1 MITIDNFREVL
12 ISLGFK
18 QDGTQDVYSKEYHLN
33 GNLVGDT
40 RMSVNFAEKRLEFPA
55 DMRGGDRNTL
65 IDDSHKENMV
75 VFECVD
81 RLLDKG
87 YKSEDI
93 ELEKVW
99 QLGHEGK
106 SGRADICV
114 NEAGN
119 PQKMLFIIE
128 CKTAGKEYENAI
140 KETEQDGG
148 QIFSYWQQER
158 ATKWLA
164 IYASN
169 WDEEKQKVTHTCK
182 VLNCS
187 DDKNLLEVA
196 DKKRKKKEEIADKLY
211 RDAKTTQELFEVW
224 QETYNSEWHDDIIFK
239 ADSQAYN
246 IGVDVLRKRD
256 LKPFSMENS
265 RIVNKF
271 EEILR
276 HNNVSDKENAFNRL
290 VALFIC
296 KLVDEIKK
304 GDDAEMEF
312 QYKERVDTYEDLQ
325 DRLQR
330 LHKEGMDEFMRED
343 IFYVEKDYAQKLFS
357 AYKGAARTQ
366 AIKQLDETIRNL
378 KFYSNNDFA
387 FVDVHNE
394 ELFAKNGK
402 ILVEVVKLF
411 QEYRIV
417 YPEKNQFLGD
427 LFEQLLAKGF
437 KQNEGQFFTPTPITR
452 FVWDCLPLE
461 KYLAA
466 HGLPKVI
473 DYACGAGHFLTEGI
487 EAINDIQHKR
497 RDKSIPADNKWVRDC
512 IYGIEKDYRLAR
524 VSKIALFMNGA
535 GDANIIF
542 GDGLDNDPAK
552 GIENGKFDIL
562 VANPPYSVSAFKA
575 HLKLQHNDLELLP
588 CISNSSGE
596 IETLFVERIGQ
607 LLKSGGLAGVVLPSS
622 ILSNNSQSYRGAREH
637 ILSNFHLRAIT
648 LFGGKTFGATSTNT
662 VVLFMERFQEPPVQK
677 QLAIDTANSILS
689 GNDNSDWNDS
699 DILTEYLSLIDVT
712 AEQYKTFVSEDA
724 SIDDLRAIEYFKPYV
739 TEFEQTQQ
747 KFPKNYTLDQ
757 IEQERKDR
765 LYKKVRE
772 VEKDKLIY
780 FTLLRGQE
788 TVVITAPSDNTEQK
802 KFLGYDWSN
811 RKGSEG
817 IILNPNGGYLTNVQ
831 NRFAHGTLAT
841 FVRNAFSNMRTTMGE
856 ENSLQKY
863 VTSSRTIDM
872 LDFLKVD
879 FDKTI
884 NTTNTI
890 KKKDIAS
897 QYELVRL
904 GTLAKVAAGNSAPQD
919 NKLYDGGTHPFF
931 RVSDVAKYHLTKD
944 LIECADFLNEQGIIG
959 LRLFPKGTILFPKSG
974 ASTYKDHRAI
984 MGVEGYVVSHLAT
997 INVIN
1002 EETILTPYL
1011 YEILALVK
1019 AQEIKPNSGYP
1030 SLNASDLENVKIPL
1044 PPMDIQ
1050 KQIVAECANVDEEYN
1065 TSRMSVEEYRK
1076 KIAQV
1081 FENLQVIDGK
1091 PLIIKRLGDI
1101 CESFIGL
1108 TYKPEDVVDDGILV
1122 LRSSNIKDG
1131 QLDLTDQVRV
1141 KSNVPE
1147 RLYVKNGDV
1156 LVCVR
1161 NGSKRLLGKAAYIDN
1176 LKEQMTFGAFMAICR
1191 GDMGKWIYLW
1201 MQSKHYTNQ
1210 LEKITA
1216 TISINQLTQR
1226 TLLELNIPVP
1236 SLADQ
1241 QRIIAQVEQ
1250 YESEIRKAQAI
1261 MDGCAARKKAI
1272 LDKYLN

>member
-1 MITIDNFREVL
+1 MITINNFKEVL
-12 ISLGFK
+12 LSLGFK
-18 QDGTQDVYSKEYHLN
+18 QEGTNDVYTKEYHLN

-40 RMSVNFAEKRLEFPA
+40 HMSVNFTEKRLEFPA

-65 IDDSHKENMV
+65 IDDAHKENMV

-119 PQKMLFIIE
+119 RQKMLFIIE

-169 WDEEKQKVTHTCK
+169 WDEEKRKVTHTCK

-588 CISNSSGE
+588 SISNSSGE

-607 LLKSGGLAGVVLPSS
+607 LLKSGGLAGVFLPSS
-622 ILSNNSQSYRGAREH
+622 ILSSSDKCGYEEAREQ
-637 ILSNFHLRAIT
+637 ILSNFYLRAVVC
-648 LFGGKTFGATSTNT
+648 FGGRTFGATSTST
-662 VVLFMERFQEPPVQK
+662 IVLFMERFHEPPIQK
-677 QLAIDTANSILS
+677 QLAIDTANGILS

-699 DILTEYLSLIDVT
+699 DILNEYLSIIGVT
-712 AEQYKTFVSEDA
+712 AEQYKDFISETA
-724 SIDDLRAIEYFKPYV
+724 SIEDLRAIEYFKPYV
-739 TEFEQTQQ
+739 SEFENTQQ
-747 KFPKNYTLDQ
+747 RFPRNYTPEQ
-757 IEQERKDR
+757 IEQERRDR
-765 LYKKVRE
+765 LYKKIRE

-788 TVVITAPSDNTEQK
+788 TVVITAPTDNTEQK
-802 KFLGYDWSN
+802 TFLGYDWSN

-817 IILNPNGGYLTNVQ
+817 IVLNPNGGYLTNEK

-841 FVRNAFSNMRTTMGE
+841 FVRNAFSNMRTEMGE
-856 ENSLQKY
+856 ESPLVKY
-863 VTSSRTIDM
+863 AASYRTIDM
-872 LDFLKVD
+872 LDFSKTK
-879 FDKTI
+879 FDKVIRTSAVKRLEI
-884 NTTNTI
+884 I
-890 KKKDIAS
+890 SKYPIA
-897 QYELVRL
+897 QLGELVNILNGYAFKSTSFINSGIRVIRISNVQRGEIIDKQPVFYPNDTSDIEKYLLKEDDILMSLTGEVGRVGLLPKDLLPAALNQRVACLREKDNSIILHKYLFHFLNTDKFCEDCNIFANDGL
-904 GTLAKVAAGNSAPQD
+904 GRNNLSTEWL
-919 NKLYDGGTHPFF
+919 KLYP
-931 RVSDVAKYHLTKD
+931 L
-944 LIECADFLNEQGIIG
+944 
-959 LRLFPKGTILFPKSG
+959 
-974 ASTYKDHRAI
+974 
-984 MGVEGYVVSHLAT
+984 
-997 INVIN
+997 
-1002 EETILTPYL
+1002 
-1011 YEILALVK
+1011 
-1019 AQEIKPNSGYP
+1019 
-1030 SLNASDLENVKIPL
+1030 PL
-1044 PPMDIQ
+1044 PPIYIQ
-1050 KQIVAECANVDEEYN
+1050 QQIIDECQKVDEEYK
-1065 TSRMSVEEYRK
+1065 TSRMSIEDYRK

-1081 FENLQVIDGK
+1081 FENLQVIGGGKTLKLNNLDVFEISIGRRILNSEVSPEFTIPVYSANVFEPFGMIDRLLLTDFSKDSVLWGIDGDWMVNTI
-1091 PLIIKRLGDI
+1091 PANTPFFPTDHCG
-1101 CESFIGL
+1101 
-1108 TYKPEDVVDDGILV
+1108 V
-1122 LRSSNIKDG
+1122 LRIK
-1131 QLDLTDQVRV
+1131 T
-1141 KSNVPE
+1141 N
-1147 RLYVKNGDV
+1147 DV
-1156 LVCVR
+1156 LPKYMAYLLQKEGERVGFNRSYRASIDRIESLTVDVAPIEEQR
-1161 NGSKRLLGKAAYIDN
+1161 KAVSK
-1176 LKEQMTFGAFMAICR
+1176 
-1191 GDMGKWIYLW
+1191 
-1201 MQSKHYTNQ
+1201 
-1210 LEKITA
+1210 
-1216 TISINQLTQR
+1216 
-1226 TLLELNIPVP
+1226 
-1236 SLADQ
+1236 
-1241 QRIIAQVEQ
+1241 VEQ
-1250 YESEIRKAQAI
+1250 YEAEIRKAQAI
-1261 MDGCAARKKAI
+1261 MDGCTARKKAI

>member
-1 MITIDNFREVL
+1 MIITIDNFKEVL
-12 ISLGFK
+12 ISLGFTK
-18 QDGTQDVYSKEYHLN
+18 DGEQEVYSKEYHLN

-40 RMSVNFAEKRLEFPA
+40 RMSVNFAEKHLEFPA

-65 IDDSHKENMV
+65 LDDSHKENMV

-99 QLGHEGK
+99 PLGHEGK

-128 CKTAGKEYENAI
+128 CKTAGKEVENAI

-148 QIFSYWQQER
+148 QIFSYWQQEKS
-158 ATKWLA
+158 TKWLA

-169 WDEEKQKVTHTCK
+169 WDEEKRKVTHNCK

-239 ADSQAYN
+239 PNSSAYN

-402 ILVEVVKLF
+402 VLVEVVKLF

-562 VANPPYSVSAFKA
+562 VANPPYAVSAFKA
-575 HLKLQHNDLELLP
+575 HLKLQHNELELLSK
-588 CISNSSGE
+588 ILLTSDT

-607 LLKSGGLAGVVLPSS
+607 LLKSGGLAGVFLPIS
-622 ILSNNSQSYRGAREH
+622 ILTASDKSGYIEAREQ
-637 ILSNFHLRAIT
+637 ILSNFYLKAIT
-648 LFGGKTFGATSTNT
+648 LFDTKTFGATGTRT
-662 VVLFMERFQEPPVQK
+662 VVLFMERFHEPPVQK
-677 QLAIDTANSILS
+677 QLAIDTANGILS

-699 DILTEYLSLIDVT
+699 DILNEYLSHIGVT
-712 AEQYKTFVSEDA
+712 AEQYHSFVSETA
-724 SIDDLRAIEYFKPYV
+724 SIEDLRAIEYFKPYV
-739 TEFEQTQQ
+739 AEFENTQQ
-747 KFPKNYTLDQ
+747 KFPRNYTPEQ

-765 LYKKVRE
+765 LYKKIRD

-780 FTLLRGQE
+780 FTLVRGQE
-788 TVVITAPSDNTEQK
+788 TVVITAPSENAEQK

-811 RKGSEG
+811 AKGREG
-817 IILNPNGGYLTNVQ
+817 IVLNPNGGYLTNEQ
-831 NRFAHGTLAT
+831 SRFARGTLAT
-841 FVRNAFSNMRTTMGE
+841 FVRNAFGNMRTEMGE
-856 ENSLQKY
+856 ETPLQKY
-863 VTSSRTIDM
+863 AASYRTIDM
-872 LDFLKVD
+872 LDFSRAKFDKVIKTTIEHRTNVVSKYPLKKLEELLVPIIGEATKIAQNEILDEGTYPVITQEADKIISGYTNNDRPITDIPVIVFGDHSCTFKFVD
-879 FDKTI
+879 FPFVRGADGTQLIKT
-884 NTTNTI
+884 
-890 KKKDIAS
+890 
-897 QYELVRL
+897 
-904 GTLAKVAAGNSAPQD
+904 NSSA
-919 NKLYDGGTHPFF
+919 NL
-931 RVSDVAKYHLTKD
+931 KYIYNYLQA
-944 LIECADFLNEQGIIG
+944 IEI
-959 LRLFPKGTILFPKSG
+959 T
-974 ASTYKDHRAI
+974 
-984 MGVEGYVVSHLAT
+984 
-997 INVIN
+997 
-1002 EETILTPYL
+1002 
-1011 YEILALVK
+1011 
-1019 AQEIKPNSGYP
+1019 NSGKYERHYKY
-1030 SLNASDLENVKIPL
+1030 LKETKL
-1044 PPMDIQ
+1044 PVPPIGVQ
-1050 KQIVAECANVDEEYN
+1050 KQIVSECLAVDNEYN
-1065 TSRMSVEEYRK
+1065 AAQETIQTVKRNIQGVFDSLQTAGFGKSRLSQLCNYSTERTSVIEAATYITTDNMLQNCEGISEYTGTTNIPSAVAYK
-1076 KIAQV
+1076 K
-1081 FENLQVIDGK
+1081 
-1091 PLIIKRLGDI
+1091 
-1101 CESFIGL
+1101 
-1108 TYKPEDVVDDGILV
+1108 
-1122 LRSSNIKDG
+1122 
-1131 QLDLTDQVRV
+1131 
-1141 KSNVPE
+1141 
-1147 RLYVKNGDV
+1147 GDV
-1156 LVCVR
+1156 LVSNIRPYLQKIWYADRDGACSPDVLVFR
-1161 NGSKRLLGKAAYIDN
+1161 VNNDDILSKFLYYSMKRK
-1176 LKEQMTFGAFMAICR
+1176 
-1191 GDMGKWIYLW
+1191 
-1201 MQSKHYTNQ
+1201 
-1210 LEKITA
+1210 
-1216 TISINQLTQR
+1216 
-1226 TLLELNIPVP
+1226 NI
-1236 SLADQ
+1236 L
-1241 QRIIAQVEQ
+1241 
-1250 YESEIRKAQAI
+1250 
-1261 MDGCAARKKAI
+1261 
-1272 LDKYLN
+1272 

>member
-1 MITIDNFREVL
+1 MITIDNFKEVL

-18 QDGTQDVYSKEYHLN
+18 QEGTQDVYTKEYHLN

-40 RMSVNFAEKRLEFPA
+40 HMSVDFAEKRLEFPA

-65 IDDSHKENMV
+65 IDDAHKENMV

-99 QLGHEGK
+99 PLGHEGK

-114 NEAGN
+114 NESGN
-119 PQKMLFIIE
+119 PQKILFIIE
-128 CKTAGKEYENAI
+128 CKTAGKEFENAV

-148 QIFSYWQQER
+148 QIFSYWQQEKS
-158 ATKWLA
+158 TQWLA

-169 WDEEKQKVTHTCK
+169 WDDEAQKVTHTCK

-196 DKKRKKKEEIADKLY
+196 DKKRKKKEEITDKLY
-211 RDAKTTQELFEVW
+211 RDAKSTQELFEVW

-239 ADSQAYN
+239 ANSQAYN
-246 IGVDVLRKRD
+246 IGVDVIRKRD

-265 RIVNKF
+265 KIVNKF

-330 LHKEGMDEFMRED
+330 LHKEGMDEFMKED

-357 AYKGAARTQ
+357 AYKGAARAQ

-402 ILVEVVKLF
+402 VLVEVVKLF

-461 KYLAA
+461 NYLTA

-562 VANPPYSVSAFKA
+562 VANPPYAVSAFKA

-607 LLKSGGLAGVVLPSS
+607 LLKSGGLAGVFLPSS
-622 ILSNNSQSYRGAREH
+622 ILSSSDKSGYVEAREQ
-637 ILSNFHLRAIT
+637 ILSNFYIRAIVC
-648 LFGGKTFGATSTNT
+648 FGGKTFGATTTNT
-662 VVLFMERFQEPPVQK
+662 IALFVERFREPPVQK

-699 DILTEYLSLIDVT
+699 DILNEYLSLIGVT
-712 AEQYKTFVSEDA
+712 AEQYHSFVSETA
-724 SIDDLRAIEYFKPYV
+724 SIEDLRAIEYFKPYV
-739 TEFEQTQQ
+739 AEFENTQQ
-747 KFPKNYTLDQ
+747 KFPRNYTPEQ

-765 LYKKVRE
+765 LYKKIRD

-780 FTLLRGQE
+780 FTLVRGQE
-788 TVVITAPSDNTEQK
+788 TVVITAPSENAEQK

-811 RKGSEG
+811 AKGREG
-817 IILNPNGGYLTNVQ
+817 IVLNPNGGYLTKEQ
-831 NRFAHGTLAT
+831 NRFARGTLAT
-841 FVRNAFSNMRTTMGE
+841 FVRNAFGNMRTEMGE
-856 ENSLQKY
+856 ETPLQKY
-863 VTSSRTIDM
+863 AASYRTIDM
-872 LDFLKVD
+872 LDFSRAKFDKVIKTTIEHRTNVVSKYPLKKLEELLVPIIGEATKIAQNEILDEGTYPVITQEADKIISGYTNNDRPITDIPVIVFGDHSCTFKFVD
-879 FDKTI
+879 FPFVRGADGTQLIKTNSSANLKYI
-884 NTTNTI
+884 YNYLQTI
-890 KKKDIAS
+890 
-897 QYELVRL
+897 
-904 GTLAKVAAGNSAPQD
+904 
-919 NKLYDGGTHPFF
+919 
-931 RVSDVAKYHLTKD
+931 
-944 LIECADFLNEQGIIG
+944 
-959 LRLFPKGTILFPKSG
+959 
-974 ASTYKDHRAI
+974 
-984 MGVEGYVVSHLAT
+984 
-997 INVIN
+997 
-1002 EETILTPYL
+1002 
-1011 YEILALVK
+1011 EIT
-1019 AQEIKPNSGYP
+1019 NSGKYERHYKY
-1030 SLNASDLENVKIPL
+1030 LKDTKL
-1044 PPMDIQ
+1044 PVPPIDVQ
-1050 KQIVAECANVDEEYN
+1050 EQIVAECLAVDNEYN
-1065 TSRMSVEEYRK
+1065 AAQETILTAKNNIQGIFEQNTAIQGGVIKLGQICSINNYTINPQLTPEKEYTYIDIDAVEGGTGLFTTDK
-1076 KIAQV
+1076 KIIGKTAPSRARRLAKAKSTIISTV
-1081 FENLQVIDGK
+1081 RPNLRAFIYIENEINDAIYSTGFAIIESNDKNILIDK
-1091 PLIIKRLGDI
+1091 
-1101 CESFIGL
+1101 
-1108 TYKPEDVVDDGILV
+1108 Y
-1122 LRSSNIKDG
+1122 
-1131 QLDLTDQVRV
+1131 
-1141 KSNVPE
+1141 
-1147 RLYVKNGDV
+1147 LYYCFMHSDELMRQMIAAMPK
-1156 LVCVR
+1156 
-1161 NGSKRLLGKAAYIDN
+1161 GSYP
-1176 LKEQMTFGAFMAICR
+1176 
-1191 GDMGKWIYLW
+1191 
-1201 MQSKHYTNQ
+1201 
-1210 LEKITA
+1210 
-1216 TISINQLTQR
+1216 SINTQDIQNF
-1226 TLLELNIPVP
+1226 EIQVP
-1236 SLADQ
+1236 SLTAQ
-1241 QRIIAQVEQ
+1241 QQLIAQVEQ
-1250 YESEIRKAQAI
+1250 YESAIRQAQAI
-1261 MDGCAARKKAI
+1261 MDGCSARKKAI

>member
-1 MITIDNFREVL
+1 MITIDNFKEVL
-12 ISLGFK
+12 LSLGFT
-18 QDGTQDVYSKEYHLN
+18 QDGEQEVYSKEYHLN

-114 NEAGN
+114 NEADN
-119 PQKMLFIIE
+119 RQKMLFIIE

-169 WDEEKQKVTHTCK
+169 WDEEKRKVTHNCK

-239 ADSQAYN
+239 PNSSAYN

-265 RIVNKF
+265 KIVNKF

-312 QYKERVDTYEDLQ
+312 QYKERLDTYEDLQ

-330 LHKEGMDEFMRED
+330 LHKEGMDEFMKED

-357 AYKGAARTQ
+357 AYKGAARAQ

-402 ILVEVVKLF
+402 VLVEVVKLF

-461 KYLAA
+461 NYLSA

-588 CISNSSGE
+588 SISNSSGE

-607 LLKSGGLAGVVLPSS
+607 LLKSGGLAGVFLPSS
-622 ILSNNSQSYRGAREH
+622 ILSSSDKSGYVEAREQ
-637 ILSNFHLRAIT
+637 ILSNFYIRAIVC
-648 LFGGKTFGATSTNT
+648 FGGKTFGATTTNT
-662 VVLFMERFQEPPVQK
+662 IALFMERFHEPPVQK
-677 QLAIDTANSILS
+677 QLTIDTANSILS

-699 DILTEYLSLIDVT
+699 DILNEYLSLISVT
-712 AEQYKTFVSEDA
+712 AEQYHSFVSETA
-724 SIDDLRAIEYFKPYV
+724 SIEDLRAIEYFKPYV
-739 TEFEQTQQ
+739 AEFENTQQ
-747 KFPKNYTLDQ
+747 KFPRNYTPEQ

-765 LYKKVRE
+765 LYKRIRD

-788 TVVITAPSDNTEQK
+788 TVIITAPSDNTEQK

-811 RKGSEG
+811 AKGREG
-817 IILNPNGGYLTNVQ
+817 IVLNPNGGYLTNEQ
-831 NRFAHGTLAT
+831 NRFARGTLAT
-841 FVRNAFSNMRTTMGE
+841 FVRNAFGNMRTEMGE
-856 ENSLQKY
+856 ETPLQKY
-863 VTSSRTIDM
+863 AASYRTIDM
-872 LDFLKVD
+872 LDFSRAKFDKVIKTTIEHRTNVVSKYPLKKLEELLVPIIGEATKIAQNEILDEGTYPVITQEADKIISGYTNNDRPITDIPVIVFGDHSCTFKFVD
-879 FDKTI
+879 FPFVRGADGTQLIKTNSSANLKYI
-884 NTTNTI
+884 YNYLQTI
-890 KKKDIAS
+890 
-897 QYELVRL
+897 
-904 GTLAKVAAGNSAPQD
+904 
-919 NKLYDGGTHPFF
+919 
-931 RVSDVAKYHLTKD
+931 
-944 LIECADFLNEQGIIG
+944 
-959 LRLFPKGTILFPKSG
+959 
-974 ASTYKDHRAI
+974 
-984 MGVEGYVVSHLAT
+984 
-997 INVIN
+997 
-1002 EETILTPYL
+1002 
-1011 YEILALVK
+1011 EIT
-1019 AQEIKPNSGYP
+1019 NSGKYERHYKY
-1030 SLNASDLENVKIPL
+1030 LKDTKL
-1044 PPMDIQ
+1044 PVPPIDVQ
-1050 KQIVAECANVDEEYN
+1050 EQIVAECLAVDNEYN
-1065 TSRMSVEEYRK
+1065 AAQETIQAAKNNIQGIFEQNTAIQGGVIKLGQICSINNYTINPQLTPEKEYTYIDIDAVEGGTGLFTTDK
-1076 KIAQV
+1076 KIIGKTAPSRARRLAKAKSTIISTV
-1081 FENLQVIDGK
+1081 RPNLRAFIYIENEINDAIYSTGFAILESNDKNILIDKYLYYCFMHSDELMRQMIAAMPKGSY
-1091 PLIIKRLGDI
+1091 PSIN
-1101 CESFIGL
+1101 
-1108 TYKPEDVVDDGILV
+1108 TQ
-1122 LRSSNIKDG
+1122 NIKNFEI
-1131 QLDLTDQVRV
+1131 
-1141 KSNVPE
+1141 K
-1147 RLYVKNGDV
+1147 
-1156 LVCVR
+1156 
-1161 NGSKRLLGKAAYIDN
+1161 
-1176 LKEQMTFGAFMAICR
+1176 
-1191 GDMGKWIYLW
+1191 
-1201 MQSKHYTNQ
+1201 
-1210 LEKITA
+1210 
-1216 TISINQLTQR
+1216 
-1226 TLLELNIPVP
+1226 VP

-1241 QRIIAQVEQ
+1241 QQIISQVEQ
-1250 YESEIRKAQAI
+1250 YEAAIRQAQAI
-1261 MDGCAARKKAI
+1261 MDDCAARKKAI

>member
-1 MITIDNFREVL
+1 MITIGNFKEVL
-12 ISLGFK
+12 LSLGFT
-18 QDGTQDVYSKEYHLN
+18 QDGAQDVYSKEYHLN

-81 RLLDKG
+81 RLLEKG

-119 PQKMLFIIE
+119 PQKMLLIIE
-128 CKTAGKEYENAI
+128 CKTAGKEFEIAI

-148 QIFSYWQQER
+148 QVFSYWQQER
-158 ATKWLA
+158 ATQWLA

-169 WDEEKQKVTHTCK
+169 WDEENQKVTHACK
-182 VLNCS
+182 VINCS

-196 DKKRKKKEEIADKLY
+196 NKKRKKKEEIADRLY
-211 RDAKTTQELFEVW
+211 QDAKTTQELFEVW

-239 ADSQAYN
+239 ADLQAYN

-265 RIVNKF
+265 KIVNKF

-343 IFYVEKDYAQKLFS
+343 IFYVEKDYAKKLFS
-357 AYKGAARTQ
+357 AYKGAARAQ

-402 ILVEVVKLF
+402 VLVEVVKLF

-461 KYLAA
+461 KYLLA

-497 RDKSIPADNKWVRDC
+497 RDKSIPADNRWVRDC

-575 HLKLQHNDLELLP
+575 HLKLQHNDLELLQS
-588 CISNSSGE
+588 ISISSGE

-607 LLKSGGLAGVVLPSS
+607 LLKSGGLAGVFLPSS
-622 ILSNNSQSYRGAREH
+622 ILSSSDKSGYIGAREQ
-637 ILSNFHLRAIT
+637 ILSNFFTRAIVC
-648 LFGGKTFGATSTNT
+648 FGGKTFGATSTNT
-662 VVLFMERFQEPPVQK
+662 IVLFMERFHEPPIQK
-677 QLAIDTANSILS
+677 QLAIDTANGILS
-689 GNDNSDWNDS
+689 GNDNSEWNDN
-699 DILTEYLSLIDVT
+699 DILNEYLSLIGVT
-712 AEQYKTFVSEDA
+712 EEQYKAFILETA
-724 SIDDLRAIEYFKPYV
+724 SLEDLRAIEYFKPYV
-739 TEFEQTQQ
+739 SDFESTQQ
-747 KFPKNYTLDQ
+747 RFPRNYTQEQ

-765 LYKKVRE
+765 LYKKIRE
-772 VEKDKLIY
+772 VEKDKLLY

-788 TVVITAPSDNTEQK
+788 TVVITAPSDNAEQK
-802 KFLGYDWSN
+802 AFLGYDWSN

-817 IILNPNGGYLTNVQ
+817 IVLNPNGGYLTNNQ

-841 FVRNAFSNMRTTMGE
+841 FVRNAFQNMRTEMGE
-856 ENSLQKY
+856 ENPLQKY
-863 VTSSRTIDM
+863 AASYRTIDM
-872 LDFLKVD
+872 LDFSKAKFDKAIKTSPDRRIVIISKHPLVKLGTIAEVLKGKSITKAEAIEGNVKVVAGGTDFAYMHNVANRPANTITVSASGANAGFVNFWKEPIFASDCTTVRGGNELETLFLYNFLQSIQDQIYFLQKGSAQPHVYPDDIADIQIPQVSQEIMQQIVTECQKVD
-879 FDKTI
+879 D
-884 NTTNTI
+884 
-890 KKKDIAS
+890 
-897 QYELVRL
+897 
-904 GTLAKVAAGNSAPQD
+904 
-919 NKLYDGGTHPFF
+919 
-931 RVSDVAKYHLTKD
+931 
-944 LIECADFLNEQGIIG
+944 
-959 LRLFPKGTILFPKSG
+959 
-974 ASTYKDHRAI
+974 
-984 MGVEGYVVSHLAT
+984 
-997 INVIN
+997 
-1002 EETILTPYL
+1002 
-1011 YEILALVK
+1011 
-1019 AQEIKPNSGYP
+1019 
-1030 SLNASDLENVKIPL
+1030 
-1044 PPMDIQ
+1044 
-1050 KQIVAECANVDEEYN
+1050 EYN
-1065 TSRMSVEEYRK
+1065 TSRMSIEDYRK

-1081 FENLQVIDGK
+1081 FENLQVIGGGK
-1091 PLIIKRLGDI
+1091 SLKLSQLCLEIFAGGD
-1101 CESFIGL
+1101 
-1108 TYKPEDVVDDGILV
+1108 KP
-1122 LRSSNIKDG
+1122 
-1131 QLDLTDQVRV
+1131 TDF
-1141 KSNVPE
+1141 SE
-1147 RLYVKNGDV
+1147 
-1156 LVCVR
+1156 
-1161 NGSKRLLGKAAYIDN
+1161 I
-1176 LKEQMTFGAFMAICR
+1176 E
-1191 GDMGKWIYLW
+1191 
-1201 MQSKHYTNQ
+1201 
-1210 LEKITA
+1210 TA
-1216 TISINQLTQR
+1216 
-1226 TLLELNIPVP
+1226 ELNIPVYANGIENDGLVGYTNHYRVNQEAVTISARGTLGFTCVRHEPFMPIVRLIVAIPNQEIVKSTYLKYALDTIDFTNTGGSIPQLTVPNVANEEIFVP
-1236 SLADQ
+1236 SIVDQ
-1241 QRIIAQVEQ
+1241 QRIVAQVEQ
-1250 YESEIRKAQAI
+1250 YEAEIRKAQAV

>member
-1 MITIDNFREVL
+1 MITIDNFKEVL
-12 ISLGFK
+12 ISLGFTK
-18 QDGTQDVYSKEYHLN
+18 DGEQEVYSKEYHLN

-40 RMSVNFAEKRLEFPA
+40 RMSVNFTEKRLEFPA

-99 QLGHEGK
+99 PLGHEGK

-119 PQKMLFIIE
+119 PQKILFIIE
-128 CKTAGKEYENAI
+128 CKTAGIKFEQAI

-148 QIFSYWQQER
+148 QIFSYWQQEKS
-158 ATKWLA
+158 TKWLA

-169 WDEEKQKVTHTCK
+169 WDEEKRKVTHTCK

-211 RDAKTTQELFEVW
+211 RDAKTTPELFEVW

-239 ADSQAYN
+239 PNSSAYN

-461 KYLAA
+461 NYLSA

-497 RDKSIPADNKWVRDC
+497 RDKSIPADNRWVRDC

-575 HLKLQHNDLELLP
+575 HLKLQHNDLEILP

-607 LLKSGGLAGVVLPSS
+607 LLKSGGLAGVFLPST
-622 ILSNNSQSYRGAREH
+622 ILSASDKSGYEEAREQ
-637 ILSNFHLRAIT
+637 ILSNFYLRAIVC
-648 LFGGKTFGATSTNT
+648 FGGKTFGATTTSTI
-662 VVLFMERFQEPPVQK
+662 VLFMERFREPPVQK
-677 QLAIDTANSILS
+677 QLAVDTANSILS

-699 DILTEYLSLIDVT
+699 DILNEYLSLIGVT
-712 AEQYKTFVSEDA
+712 AEQYQSFVSETA
-724 SIDDLRAIEYFKPYV
+724 SIEDLRAIEYFKPYV
-739 TEFEQTQQ
+739 SEFENTQQ
-747 KFPKNYTLDQ
+747 KFPRNYTQEQ
-757 IEQERKDR
+757 IAQERKDR
-765 LYKKVRE
+765 LYKRIRD

-780 FTLLRGQE
+780 FTLVRGQE
-788 TVVITAPSDNTEQK
+788 TVVITAPADNAEQK

-811 RKGSEG
+811 AKGREG
-817 IILNPNGGYLTNVQ
+817 IVLNPNGGYLTNTQ

-841 FVRNAFSNMRTTMGE
+841 FVRNAFRNMRTEMGE
-856 ENSLQKY
+856 ETPLQNY
-863 VTSSRTIDM
+863 VTSYRTIDM
-872 LDFLKVD
+872 LDFSRTK
-879 FDKTI
+879 FDKVI
-884 NTTNTI
+884 KTTLKHKPNVVSKFPLTKLDELI
-890 KKKDIAS
+890 KIVRGVTYSKEDQRTEPTSNIILTADNITLDGHLDIVKQIYISENLQISEEKKLHANDVFICLS
-897 QYELVRL
+897 SGSKTHV
-904 GTLAKVAAGNSAPQD
+904 GKVAYITENLPYFAGGFMGILRTKTPNILPVYLFNLLNSDMMRNAIR
-919 NKLYDGGTHPFF
+919 YD
-931 RVSDVAKYHLTKD
+931 
-944 LIECADFLNEQGIIG
+944 
-959 LRLFPKGTILFPKSG
+959 
-974 ASTYKDHRAI
+974 ST
-984 MGVEGYVVSHLAT
+984 GSN
-997 INVIN
+997 INN
-1002 EETILTPYL
+1002 LS
-1011 YEILALVK
+1011 
-1019 AQEIKPNSGYP
+1019 NSLG
-1030 SLNASDLENVKIPL
+1030 NIKIPL
-1044 PPMDIQ
+1044 PPLEVQ
-1050 KQIVAECANVDEEYN
+1050 EQIVAECVAVDNEYN
-1065 TSRMSVEEYRK
+1065 AAQETIQTVKQNIQDVFDSLQTAGFGKSRLSQLCNYSTERTSVIEAATYITTDNMLQNCEGISEYTGTTNIPSAVAYK
-1076 KIAQV
+1076 K
-1081 FENLQVIDGK
+1081 
-1091 PLIIKRLGDI
+1091 
-1101 CESFIGL
+1101 
-1108 TYKPEDVVDDGILV
+1108 
-1122 LRSSNIKDG
+1122 
-1131 QLDLTDQVRV
+1131 
-1141 KSNVPE
+1141 
-1147 RLYVKNGDV
+1147 GDV
-1156 LVCVR
+1156 LVSNIRPYLQKIWYADRDGACSPDVLVFR
-1161 NGSKRLLGKAAYIDN
+1161 VNNDDILSKFLYYSMKRKTFFDYIMNQAGVNGIKMPRGN
-1176 LKEQMTFGAFMAICR
+1176 KE
-1191 GDMGKWIYLW
+1191 
-1201 MQSKHYTNQ
+1201 
-1210 LEKITA
+1210 A
-1216 TISINQLTQR
+1216 TMNF
-1226 TLLELNIPVP
+1226 EVVVP
-1236 SLADQ
+1236 SIADQ
-1241 QRIIAQVEQ
+1241 QQIIAQVEQ
-1250 YESEIRKAQAI
+1250 YEAEIRKAQTI

>member
-1 MITIDNFREVL
+1 MITINNFKEVL

-18 QDGTQDVYSKEYHLN
+18 QEGTQDVYSKEYHLN

-40 RMSVNFAEKRLEFPA
+40 RMSVNFTEKRLEFPA

-81 RLLDKG
+81 RLLEKG

-99 QLGHEGK
+99 PLGHEGK

-119 PQKMLFIIE
+119 PQKMLLIIE
-128 CKTAGKEYENAI
+128 CKTAGKEFENAI
-140 KETEQDGG
+140 KETEEKGG
-148 QIFSYWQQER
+148 QVFSYWQQEKS
-158 ATKWLA
+158 TQWLA

-169 WDEEKQKVTHTCK
+169 WDEENQKVTHACK
-182 VLNCS
+182 VINCS

-196 DKKRKKKEEIADKLY
+196 NKKRKKKEEIPDRLY
-211 RDAKTTQELFEVW
+211 QDAKTTQELFEVW

-265 RIVNKF
+265 KIVNKF

-357 AYKGAARTQ
+357 AYKGAARAQ

-402 ILVEVVKLF
+402 VLVEVVKLF

-461 KYLAA
+461 KYLSA

-588 CISNSSGE
+588 SISNSSGE

-607 LLKSGGLAGVVLPSS
+607 LLKSGGLAGVFLPSS
-622 ILSNNSQSYRGAREH
+622 ILSSSDKSGYVEAREQ
-637 ILSNFHLRAIT
+637 ILSNFYLRAVVC
-648 LFGGKTFGATSTNT
+648 FGGKTFGATSTNT
-662 VVLFMERFQEPPVQK
+662 IVLFMERFHEPPVKK
-677 QLAIDTANSILS
+677 QLVIDTANSILS

-699 DILTEYLSLIDVT
+699 DILDDYLSLIGVST
-712 AEQYKTFVSEDA
+712 EQYKAFITEAA
-724 SIDDLRAIEYFKPYV
+724 SIEDLRAIEYFKTYV
-739 TEFEQTQQ
+739 TEFEKTQQ
-747 KFPKNYTLDQ
+747 KFPKNYTPKQ

-765 LYKKVRE
+765 LYKKIRE

-788 TVVITAPSDNTEQK
+788 TVIITAPSDNAEQK
-802 KFLGYDWSN
+802 SFLGYDWSN

-817 IILNPNGGYLTNVQ
+817 IVLNPNGGYLTNDK

-841 FVRNAFSNMRTTMGE
+841 FVRNAFSNMRTEMGE
-856 ENSLQKY
+856 DNNLQKY
-863 VTSSRTIDM
+863 VALCRTIDM
-872 LDFLKVD
+872 LDFIRAK
-879 FDKTI
+879 FDKAIKTSPDRRIVIISKHPLVKLGTI
-884 NTTNTI
+884 AEVLKGKSITKAEAIEGNVKVVAGGTDFAYMHNVANRAANTI
-890 KKKDIAS
+890 TI
-897 QYELVRL
+897 
-904 GTLAKVAAGNSAPQD
+904 SA
-919 NKLYDGGTHPFF
+919 
-931 RVSDVAKYHLTKD
+931 
-944 LIECADFLNEQGIIG
+944 
-959 LRLFPKGTILFPKSG
+959 SG
-974 ASTYKDHRAI
+974 ANA
-984 MGVEGYVVSHLAT
+984 GFV
-997 INVIN
+997 NFW
-1002 EETILTPYL
+1002 EEPIFASDCTT
-1011 YEILALVK
+1011 VRGK
-1019 AQEIKPNSGYP
+1019 
-1030 SLNASDLENVKIPL
+1030 SDLETMFIYNFLQSIQDQIYFLQKGSAQPHVYPDDIA
-1044 PPMDIQ
+1044 DIQ
-1050 KQIVAECANVDEEYN
+1050 IPQVSQEIMQQIVTECQKVDDEYN
-1065 TSRMSVEEYRK
+1065 TSRMSIEDYRK

-1081 FENLQVIDGK
+1081 FENLQVIG
-1091 PLIIKRLGDI
+1091 G
-1101 CESFIGL
+1101 G
-1108 TYKPEDVVDDGILV
+1108 
-1122 LRSSNIKDG
+1122 
-1131 QLDLTDQVRV
+1131 
-1141 KSNVPE
+1141 
-1147 RLYVKNGDV
+1147 
-1156 LVCVR
+1156 
-1161 NGSKRLLGKAAYIDN
+1161 
-1176 LKEQMTFGAFMAICR
+1176 
-1191 GDMGKWIYLW
+1191 
-1201 MQSKHYTNQ
+1201 
-1210 LEKITA
+1210 
-1216 TISINQLTQR
+1216 
-1226 TLLELNIPVP
+1226 
-1236 SLADQ
+1236 
-1241 QRIIAQVEQ
+1241 
-1250 YESEIRKAQAI
+1250 
-1261 MDGCAARKKAI
+1261 
-1272 LDKYLN
+1272 

>member
-1 MITIDNFREVL
+1 MITIDNFKEVL
-12 ISLGFK
+12 ISLGFT
-18 QDGTQDVYSKEYHLN
+18 QDGMQDVYSKEYHLN
-33 GNLVGDT
+33 GDLVGDT

-119 PQKMLFIIE
+119 PQKMLLIIE
-128 CKTAGKEYENAI
+128 CKTAGKEFENAV

-148 QIFSYWQQER
+148 QVFSYWQQER
-158 ATKWLA
+158 ATQWLA

-169 WDEEKQKVTHTCK
+169 WDEENQKVTHACK
-182 VLNCS
+182 VINCS

-196 DKKRKKKEEIADKLY
+196 NKKRKKKEEIADRLY
-211 RDAKTTQELFEVW
+211 QDAKTTQELFEVW

-265 RIVNKF
+265 KIVNKF

-312 QYKERVDTYEDLQ
+312 QYKERVDSYEDLQ

-357 AYKGAARTQ
+357 AYKGAARAQ

-402 ILVEVVKLF
+402 VLVEVVKLF

-497 RDKSIPADNKWVRDC
+497 RDKSVPADNKWVRDC

-575 HLKLQHNDLELLP
+575 HLKLQYNDLELLQS
-588 CISNSSGE
+588 ISISSGE

-607 LLKSGGLAGVVLPSS
+607 LLKSGGLAGVFLPQS
-622 ILSNNSQSYRGAREH
+622 ILSNNSQAYRGAREH
-637 ILSNFHLRAIT
+637 ILSNFYLKAIT
-648 LFGGKTFGATSTNT
+648 LFGTKTFGATGTQT
-662 VVLFMERFQEPPVQK
+662 AVLFMERFHEPPVQK
-677 QLAIDTANSILS
+677 QLAIDTANGILS

-699 DILTEYLSLIDVT
+699 EILDDYLSIIGVT
-712 AEQYKTFVSEDA
+712 AEQYNAFISETA
-724 SIDDLRAIEYFKPYV
+724 SFEDLRAIEYFKTYV
-739 TEFEQTQQ
+739 TEFEKTQQ
-747 KFPKNYTLDQ
+747 KFPKNYTPEQ

-765 LYKKVRE
+765 LYKKMRE

-788 TVVITAPSDNTEQK
+788 TVVITAPTENAEQK
-802 KFLGYDWSN
+802 TFLGYDWSN

-817 IILNPNGGYLTNVQ
+817 IVLNPNGGYLTNNQ

-841 FVRNAFSNMRTTMGE
+841 FVRNTFSNMRTEMGE
-856 ENSLQKY
+856 ENNLQKY
-863 VTSSRTIDM
+863 VATYRTID
-872 LDFLKVD
+872 LLNFSKVD

-884 NTTNTI
+884 QTTTDAKNTFHSKYPIVVLGGDEGICEI
-890 KKKDIAS
+890 KI
-897 QYELVRL
+897 
-904 GTLAKVAAGNSAPQD
+904 
-919 NKLYDGGTHPFF
+919 GGTPARANAAYFTGTHLW
-931 RVSDVAKYHLTKD
+931 VSIAEMNGQVITDTKEKITDEAIQHSNVKLIPQGTTLLSFKLSIGKTAIAGVD
-944 LIECADFLNEQGIIG
+944 LYTNEAIAALIPKDKTKVLDRYLFCIFNGGLIDLKNVGNKAFGKSLN
-959 LRLFPKGTILFPKSG
+959 
-974 ASTYKDHRAI
+974 STY
-984 MGVEGYVVSHLAT
+984 L
-997 INVIN
+997 NN
-1002 EETILTPYL
+1002 E
-1011 YEILALVK
+1011 
-1019 AQEIKPNSGYP
+1019 
-1030 SLNASDLENVKIPL
+1030 VKIPL
-1044 PPMDIQ
+1044 PPIDIQ
-1050 KQIVAECANVDEEYN
+1050 QQIVNECQKVDEEYN
-1065 TSRMSVEEYRK
+1065 TSRMSVEDYRR

-1081 FENLQVIDGK
+1081 FENLQVIG
-1091 PLIIKRLGDI
+1091 G
-1101 CESFIGL
+1101 G
-1108 TYKPEDVVDDGILV
+1108 
-1122 LRSSNIKDG
+1122 
-1131 QLDLTDQVRV
+1131 
-1141 KSNVPE
+1141 
-1147 RLYVKNGDV
+1147 
-1156 LVCVR
+1156 
-1161 NGSKRLLGKAAYIDN
+1161 
-1176 LKEQMTFGAFMAICR
+1176 
-1191 GDMGKWIYLW
+1191 
-1201 MQSKHYTNQ
+1201 
-1210 LEKITA
+1210 
-1216 TISINQLTQR
+1216 
-1226 TLLELNIPVP
+1226 
-1236 SLADQ
+1236 
-1241 QRIIAQVEQ
+1241 
-1250 YESEIRKAQAI
+1250 
-1261 MDGCAARKKAI
+1261 
-1272 LDKYLN
+1272 

>member
-1 MITIDNFREVL
+1 MITINNFKEVL
-12 ISLGFK
+12 LSLGFK
-18 QDGTQDVYSKEYHLN
+18 QEGTNDVYTKEYHLN

-40 RMSVNFAEKRLEFPA
+40 HMSVNFAEKRLEFPA

-99 QLGHEGK
+99 QLGHDGK

-128 CKTAGKEYENAI
+128 CKTAGKEYENAV

-148 QIFSYWQQER
+148 QIFSYWQQEKS
-158 ATKWLA
+158 TQWLA

-169 WDEEKQKVTHTCK
+169 WDEENQNVTHTCK

-196 DKKRKKKEEIADKLY
+196 NKKRKKKEEISDKLY
-211 RDAKTTQELFEVW
+211 RDANSTQELFEVW

-239 ADSQAYN
+239 ANSQAYN

-265 RIVNKF
+265 KIVNKF

-330 LHKEGMDEFMRED
+330 LHKEGMDEFMKED

-357 AYKGAARTQ
+357 AYKGAARAQ

-402 ILVEVVKLF
+402 VLVEVVKLF

-427 LFEQLLAKGF
+427 LFEQLLSKGF

-461 KYLAA
+461 KYLAT

-512 IYGIEKDYRLAR
+512 VYGIEKDYRLAR

-542 GDGLDNDPAK
+542 GDGLDNEPAK

-588 CISNSSGE
+588 SISNSSGE

-607 LLKSGGLAGVVLPSS
+607 LLKSGGLAGVFLPSS
-622 ILSNNSQSYRGAREH
+622 ILSSSDKCGYMEAREQ
-637 ILSNFHLRAIT
+637 ILSNFYLRAIVS
-648 LFGGKTFGATSTNT
+648 FGGKTFGATNTNT
-662 VVLFMERFQEPPVQK
+662 IVLFMERFREPPVLR
-677 QLAIDTANSILS
+677 QLAVDTANSILS

-699 DILTEYLSLIDVT
+699 DILNEYLSHIGVSSEL
-712 AEQYKTFVSEDA
+712 YKNFISETA
-724 SIDDLRAIEYFKPYV
+724 SIEDLRSIEYFKPYV
-739 TEFEQTQQ
+739 SESEKTQQ
-747 KFPKNYTLDQ
+747 KFPKSYTPEQ

-765 LYKKVRE
+765 LYKRIRE

-788 TVVITAPSDNTEQK
+788 TVVITAPTDNSEQK
-802 KFLGYDWSN
+802 AFLGYDWSN

-817 IILNPNGGYLTNVQ
+817 IILNPNGGYLTNEK

-841 FVRNAFSNMRTTMGE
+841 FVRNAFSNMRTEMGE
-856 ENSLQKY
+856 ETSLVKY
-863 VTSSRTIDM
+863 AASYRTIDM
-872 LDFLKVD
+872 LDFSRTKFDKAIKTTIEHRNNVVGKYPLKKLEELLVPIIGETTKIAQNEILDDGVYPVITQETDKIVSGYTNNDRPITDIPVIVFGDHSCTFKFVD
-879 FDKTI
+879 FPFVRGADGTQLIKTNSSANLKYI
-884 NTTNTI
+884 YNYLQTIEITNSR
-890 KKKDIAS
+890 K
-897 QYELVRL
+897 YERHYKYLKE
-904 GTLAKVAAGNSAPQD
+904 T
-919 NKLYDGGTHPFF
+919 KL
-931 RVSDVAKYHLTKD
+931 
-944 LIECADFLNEQGIIG
+944 
-959 LRLFPKGTILFPKSG
+959 
-974 ASTYKDHRAI
+974 
-984 MGVEGYVVSHLAT
+984 
-997 INVIN
+997 
-1002 EETILTPYL
+1002 
-1011 YEILALVK
+1011 
-1019 AQEIKPNSGYP
+1019 
-1030 SLNASDLENVKIPL
+1030 PL
-1044 PPMDIQ
+1044 PPIDIQ
-1050 KQIVAECANVDEEYN
+1050 QQIIDECRKVDEEYN
-1065 TSRMSVEEYRK
+1065 SSRMSVEDYRK

-1081 FENLQVIDGK
+1081 FENLQVIGVGK
-1091 PLIIKRLGDI
+1091 KLKLGELYEISSGGTPSRKIHSYWENGIIPW
-1101 CESFIGL
+1101 L
-1108 TYKPEDVVDDGILV
+1108 TTGELQNKV
-1122 LRSSNIKDG
+1122 
-1131 QLDLTDQVRV
+1131 
-1141 KSNVPE
+1141 
-1147 RLYVKNGDV
+1147 
-1156 LVCVR
+1156 
-1161 NGSKRLLGKAAYIDN
+1161 
-1176 LKEQMTFGAFMAICR
+1176 
-1191 GDMGKWIYLW
+1191 IYD
-1201 MQSKHYTNQ
+1201 TN
-1210 LEKITA
+1210 EKITQEGLDNSSA
-1216 TISINQLTQR
+1216 KIYPKDSIVIAMYGMTVGYSAKLGIESSTNQACAVLYKKKVDIETDYVWYYVQSQAEALKALRHGTSQPNLNANDVANFEIIVPPIS
-1226 TLLELNIPVP
+1226 
-1236 SLADQ
+1236 DQ
-1241 QRIIAQVEQ
+1241 QRIVAQIEQ
-1250 YESEIRKAQAI
+1250 YEAAIRQAQAI

>member
-1 MITIDNFREVL
+1 MITINNFKEVL
-12 ISLGFK
+12 LSLGFK
-18 QDGTQDVYSKEYHLN
+18 QEGTNDVYTKEYHLN

-40 RMSVNFAEKRLEFPA
+40 HMSVNFAEKRLEFPS

-99 QLGHEGK
+99 QLGHDGK

-128 CKTAGKEYENAI
+128 CKTAGKEYENAV

-148 QIFSYWQQER
+148 QIFSYWQQEKS
-158 ATKWLA
+158 TQWLA

-169 WDEEKQKVTHTCK
+169 WDDENKNVTHTCK

-196 DKKRKKKEEIADKLY
+196 NKKRKKKEEISDKLY
-211 RDAKTTQELFEVW
+211 RDAKSTQELFEVW

-239 ADSQAYN
+239 ANSQAYN

-265 RIVNKF
+265 KIVNKF

-330 LHKEGMDEFMRED
+330 LHKEGMDEFMKED

-402 ILVEVVKLF
+402 VLVEVVKLF

-427 LFEQLLAKGF
+427 LFEQLLSKGF

-512 IYGIEKDYRLAR
+512 VYGIEKDYRLAR

-542 GDGLDNDPAK
+542 GDGLDNEPTK

-588 CISNSSGE
+588 SISNSSGE

-607 LLKSGGLAGVVLPSS
+607 LLKSGGLAGVFLPSS
-622 ILSNNSQSYRGAREH
+622 ILSSSDKCGYMEAREQ
-637 ILSNFHLRAIT
+637 ILSNFYLRAIVS
-648 LFGGKTFGATSTNT
+648 FGGKTFGATNTNT
-662 VVLFMERFQEPPVQK
+662 IVLFMERFREPPVLR
-677 QLAIDTANSILS
+677 QLAVDTANSILS

-699 DILTEYLSLIDVT
+699 DILNEYLSHIGVT
-712 AEQYKTFVSEDA
+712 AEQYKAFISETA
-724 SIDDLRAIEYFKPYV
+724 SIEDLCAIEYFKAYV
-739 TEFEQTQQ
+739 VDFEKTKQ
-747 KFPKNYTLDQ
+747 KFPKNYTPEQ

-765 LYKKVRE
+765 LYKRIRE

-788 TVVITAPSDNTEQK
+788 TVVITAPTDNSEQK
-802 KFLGYDWSN
+802 AFLGYDWSN

-817 IILNPNGGYLTNVQ
+817 IILNPNGGYLTNNQ

-841 FVRNAFSNMRTTMGE
+841 FVRNAFSNMRTEMRE
-856 ENSLQKY
+856 DNPLQKY
-863 VTSSRTIDM
+863 VASYHTIDM
-872 LDFLKVD
+872 LDFSRTK
-879 FDKTI
+879 FDKAIRTSA
-884 NTTNTI
+884 I
-890 KKKDIAS
+890 KKLEISSKYPILQLGGLVDIINGFAFKS
-897 QYELVRL
+897 SSFVNSGIRVIRISNVQRGEIIDKQPVFYPSDTSEIEKYLLKEGDILMSLTGEVGRVGLLPKELLPAALNQRVACLRERDSSVISHKYLFLYLNTDKFCEDCNTFANDGL
-904 GTLAKVAAGNSAPQD
+904 GRNNLSTEWL
-919 NKLYDGGTHPFF
+919 KLYP
-931 RVSDVAKYHLTKD
+931 L
-944 LIECADFLNEQGIIG
+944 
-959 LRLFPKGTILFPKSG
+959 
-974 ASTYKDHRAI
+974 
-984 MGVEGYVVSHLAT
+984 
-997 INVIN
+997 
-1002 EETILTPYL
+1002 
-1011 YEILALVK
+1011 
-1019 AQEIKPNSGYP
+1019 
-1030 SLNASDLENVKIPL
+1030 PL
-1044 PPMDIQ
+1044 PPIEIQ
-1050 KQIVAECANVDEEYN
+1050 QQVVSECQKVDEEYQ
-1065 TSRMSVEEYRK
+1065 TSRMSIEEYRK

-1081 FENLQVIDGK
+1081 FEDLQVVGGGKALKLNNLDIFEISIGRRILNSEVSPEFTIPVYSANVFEPFGMIDRLLLTDFSKDSVLWGIDGDWMVNTI
-1091 PLIIKRLGDI
+1091 PANTPFFPTDHCGVLRIKTDDLLPKYMAYLLQKEGERVGFSRSYRASIDRI
-1101 CESFIGL
+1101 EGL
-1108 TYKPEDVVDDGILV
+1108 TVEVAPIEEQ
-1122 LRSSNIKDG
+1122 R
-1131 QLDLTDQVRV
+1131 
-1141 KSNVPE
+1141 
-1147 RLYVKNGDV
+1147 
-1156 LVCVR
+1156 
-1161 NGSKRLLGKAAYIDN
+1161 KA
-1176 LKEQMTFGAFMAICR
+1176 
-1191 GDMGKWIYLW
+1191 
-1201 MQSKHYTNQ
+1201 
-1210 LEKITA
+1210 
-1216 TISINQLTQR
+1216 
-1226 TLLELNIPVP
+1226 V
-1236 SLADQ
+1236 
-1241 QRIIAQVEQ
+1241 AQVEQ

>member
-1 MITIDNFREVL
+1 MITIDNFKEVL
-12 ISLGFK
+12 ISLGFT
-18 QDGTQDVYSKEYHLN
+18 QDGEQEVYSKEYHLN

-40 RMSVNFAEKRLEFPA
+40 RMSVNFEEKRLEFPA

-99 QLGHEGK
+99 PLGHEGK

-119 PQKMLFIIE
+119 RQKMLFIIE
-128 CKTAGKEYENAI
+128 CKTEGKEYENAI

-148 QIFSYWQQER
+148 QIFSYWQQEKS
-158 ATKWLA
+158 TKWLA

-169 WDEEKQKVTHTCK
+169 WDEEKREVTHTCK

-196 DKKRKKKEEIADKLY
+196 EKKRKKKEEIADKLY

-304 GDDAEMEF
+304 GDDDEMEF

-452 FVWDCLPLE
+452 FVWDCLPLQ

-542 GDGLDNDPAK
+542 SDGLDNDPAK

-562 VANPPYSVSAFKA
+562 VANPPYAVSAFKA
-575 HLKLQHNDLELLP
+575 HLKLQHNELELLP
-588 CISNSSGE
+588 KILLTSDT

-607 LLKSGGLAGVVLPSS
+607 LLKSGGLAGVFLPQT
-622 ILSNNSQSYRGAREH
+622 ILSSSDKSGYIEAREQ
-637 ILSNFHLRAIT
+637 ILSNFYLKAIA
-648 LFGGKTFGATSTNT
+648 LFGTKTFGATGTPT
-662 VVLFMERFQEPPVQK
+662 VVFFMERFHEPPVKK

-689 GNDNSDWNDS
+689 GNDNSEWNDN
-699 DILTEYLSLIDVT
+699 DILNEYLSLIGVT
-712 AEQYKTFVSEDA
+712 EEQYKAFISETA
-724 SIDDLRAIEYFKPYV
+724 SIEDLRSIEYFKTYV
-739 TEFEQTQQ
+739 LEFEKTQQ
-747 KFPKNYTLDQ
+747 KFPKNYTPEQ
-757 IEQERKDR
+757 MEQERKDR
-765 LYKKVRE
+765 LYKKIRE

-780 FTLLRGQE
+780 FTLLCGQE
-788 TVVITAPSDNTEQK
+788 TVVITAPSDNAEQK
-802 KFLGYDWSN
+802 TFLGYDWSN
-811 RKGSEG
+811 RKGNEG
-817 IILNPNGGYLTNVQ
+817 IILNPNGGYLTNNQ

-841 FVRNAFSNMRTTMGE
+841 FVRNAFSNMRTEMGE
-856 ENSLQKY
+856 ETSLQKY
-863 VTSSRTIDM
+863 VASYRTVDM
-872 LDFLKVD
+872 LDFSKPK
-879 FDKTI
+879 FDKVI
-884 NTTNTI
+884 NTTSEHKNDVVS
-890 KKKDIAS
+890 KYPLRKL
-897 QYELVRL
+897 QEFLV
-904 GTLAKVAAGNSAPQD
+904 P
-919 NKLYDGGTHPFF
+919 
-931 RVSDVAKYHLTKD
+931 
-944 LIECADFLNEQGIIG
+944 IIG
-959 LRLFPKGTILFPKSG
+959 EVTKIAQNDILNAGKYP
-974 ASTYKDHRAI
+974 
-984 MGVEGYVVSHLAT
+984 
-997 INVIN
+997 VITQ
-1002 EETILTPYL
+1002 ETDKI
-1011 YEILALVK
+1011 I
-1019 AQEIKPNSGYP
+1019 SGYTDNNHP
-1030 SLNASDLENVKIPL
+1030 ITDLPLIVFGDHSCSVKYIDFEFVRGADGTQLIKTSEELLLKYLFNYLQSIKIHNAGKYERHFKYLKETKIPL
-1044 PPMDIQ
+1044 PPKDIQ
-1050 KQIVAECANVDEEYN
+1050 QKIIDECAKVDEEYN
-1065 TSRMSVEEYRK
+1065 TSRMSIEDYRK

-1081 FENLQVIDGK
+1081 FENLQVIG
-1091 PLIIKRLGDI
+1091 G
-1101 CESFIGL
+1101 GVN
-1108 TYKPEDVVDDGILV
+1108 T
-1122 LRSSNIKDG
+1122 
-1131 QLDLTDQVRV
+1131 
-1141 KSNVPE
+1141 
-1147 RLYVKNGDV
+1147 
-1156 LVCVR
+1156 
-1161 NGSKRLLGKAAYIDN
+1161 
-1176 LKEQMTFGAFMAICR
+1176 
-1191 GDMGKWIYLW
+1191 
-1201 MQSKHYTNQ
+1201 
-1210 LEKITA
+1210 
-1216 TISINQLTQR
+1216 
-1226 TLLELNIPVP
+1226 
-1236 SLADQ
+1236 
-1241 QRIIAQVEQ
+1241 
-1250 YESEIRKAQAI
+1250 
-1261 MDGCAARKKAI
+1261 
-1272 LDKYLN
+1272 

>member
-1 MITIDNFREVL
+1 MITIDNFKEVL
-12 ISLGFK
+12 ISLGFTK
-18 QDGTQDVYSKEYHLN
+18 DGEQEVYSKEYHLN

-40 RMSVNFAEKRLEFPA
+40 RMSVNFTEKRLEFPA

-99 QLGHEGK
+99 PLGHEGK

-119 PQKMLFIIE
+119 RQKMLFIIE
-128 CKTAGKEYENAI
+128 CKTEGKEYENAI

-196 DKKRKKKEEIADKLY
+196 DKKRKKKEEITDKLY

-239 ADSQAYN
+239 PNSSAYN

-588 CISNSSGE
+588 RISINSGE

-607 LLKSGGLAGVVLPSS
+607 LLKSGGLAGVFLPQS
-622 ILSNNSQSYRGAREH
+622 ILSNSSQAYKGAREH
-637 ILSNFHLRAIT
+637 ILSNFYLKAVT
-648 LFGGKTFGATSTNT
+648 LFGTKTFGATGTQT
-662 VVLFMERFQEPPVQK
+662 VVLFMERFHEPPVQK
-677 QLAIDTANSILS
+677 QLAIDTANGILS

-699 DILTEYLSLIDVT
+699 DILNEYLSHIGVT
-712 AEQYKTFVSEDA
+712 AEQYRSFISEIA
-724 SIDDLRAIEYFKPYV
+724 SIEDLRAIEYFKPYV
-739 TEFEQTQQ
+739 SEFENTQQ
-747 KFPKNYTLDQ
+747 RFPRNYTPEQ

-765 LYKKVRE
+765 LYKRIRE

-788 TVVITAPSDNTEQK
+788 TVIITAPSDNTEQK

-811 RKGSEG
+811 AKGREG
-817 IILNPNGGYLTNVQ
+817 IVLNPNGGYLTNDN

-841 FVRNAFSNMRTTMGE
+841 FVRNAFNNMRTEMGK
-856 ENSLQKY
+856 ENPLTKY
-863 VTSSRTIDM
+863 AVSCRTIDM
-872 LDFLKVD
+872 LDFTKAD
-879 FDKTI
+879 FDKAVKTKADKKI
-884 NTTNTI
+884 IIKSKYPLVKLGSFAEIAKGKSITKAEAKEGNIKVVAGGVDYAYLHNVANREANTI
-890 KKKDIAS
+890 TISASGANAGFVNFWREPIFASDCTTVRGRNDIETQFLYNFLQSIQDQIYYLQKGSAQPHVYPDDIADL
-897 QYELVRL
+897 QI
-904 GTLAKVAAGNSAPQD
+904 PQ
-919 NKLYDGGTHPFF
+919 
-931 RVSDVAKYHLTKD
+931 
-944 LIECADFLNEQGIIG
+944 
-959 LRLFPKGTILFPKSG
+959 
-974 ASTYKDHRAI
+974 
-984 MGVEGYVVSHLAT
+984 VE
-997 INVIN
+997 
-1002 EETILTPYL
+1002 ED
-1011 YEILALVK
+1011 K
-1019 AQEIKPNSGYP
+1019 MQ
-1030 SLNASDLENVKIPL
+1030 
-1044 PPMDIQ
+1044 
-1050 KQIVAECANVDEEYN
+1050 QIVAECAKVDEEYN
-1065 TSRMSVEEYRK
+1065 SSRMTIEEYRER
-1076 KIAQV
+1076 IAQV
-1081 FENLQVIDGK
+1081 FENLQVIGGGK
-1091 PLIIKRLGDI
+1091 SLIIKRLGDV
-1101 CESFIGL
+1101 CDSYIGL
-1108 TYKPEDVVDDGILV
+1108 TYKPEEVTDDGILV
-1122 LRSSNIKDG
+1122 LRSSNIQDG
-1131 QLDLTDQVRV
+1131 QLDLKDQVRV
-1141 KSNVPE
+1141 KTEIPDK
-1147 RLYVKNGDV
+1147 LYVKKGDV

-1161 NGSKRLLGKAAYIDN
+1161 NGSKRLLGKAAYIEN
-1176 LKEQMTFGAFMAICR
+1176 LSEPMTFGAFMAICR
-1191 GDMGKWIYLW
+1191 SNVGKWIYLW
-1201 MQSKHYTNQ
+1201 MQSKNYTDQ
-1210 LEKITA
+1210 LEKITS
-1216 TISINQLTQR
+1216 TVSINQLTQR
-1226 TLLELNIPVP
+1226 TLLDLNIPVP
-1236 SLADQ
+1236 SLEDQ
-1241 QRIIAQVEQ
+1241 QQIIAQVEQ
-1250 YESEIRKAQAI
+1250 YEAEIRKAQAI
-1261 MDGCAARKKAI
+1261 MNGCAARKKAI

>member
-1 MITIDNFREVL
+1 MITIDNFKEVL
-12 ISLGFK
+12 ISLGFT
-18 QDGTQDVYSKEYHLN
+18 QDGEQEVYSKEYHLN

-119 PQKMLFIIE
+119 RQKMLFILE

-169 WDEEKQKVTHTCK
+169 WDEEKRKVTHTCK

-196 DKKRKKKEEIADKLY
+196 EKKRKKKEEIADKLY

-239 ADSQAYN
+239 PNSSAYN

-562 VANPPYSVSAFKA
+562 VANPPYAVSAFKA
-575 HLKLQHNDLELLP
+575 HLKLQHNELELLP
-588 CISNSSGE
+588 KILLTSDT

-607 LLKSGGLAGVVLPSS
+607 LLKSGGLAGVFLPIS
-622 ILSNNSQSYRGAREH
+622 ILTASDKSGYIEAREQ
-637 ILSNFHLRAIT
+637 ILSNFYLKAIT
-648 LFGGKTFGATSTNT
+648 LFDTKTFGATGTRT
-662 VVLFMERFQEPPVQK
+662 VVLFMERFHEPPVQK
-677 QLAIDTANSILS
+677 QLAIDTANGILS

-699 DILTEYLSLIDVT
+699 DILNEYLSHIGVT
-712 AEQYKTFVSEDA
+712 AEQYKAFVSETA
-724 SIDDLRAIEYFKPYV
+724 SIEELRSIEYFKIYV
-739 TEFEQTQQ
+739 FEFEKTQQ
-747 KFPKNYTLDQ
+747 KFPKNYTPEQ

-765 LYKKVRE
+765 LYKKIRE

-788 TVVITAPSDNTEQK
+788 TVVITAPTDNAEQK
-802 KFLGYDWSN
+802 TFLGYDWSN

-817 IILNPNGGYLTNVQ
+817 IVLNPNGGYLTNEK

-841 FVRNAFSNMRTTMGE
+841 FVRNAFNNMRTEMGE
-856 ENSLQKY
+856 ENPLTKY
-863 VTSSRTIDM
+863 AVSCRTIDM
-872 LDFLKVD
+872 LDFTKAD
-879 FDKTI
+879 FDKAIKTKADKKI
-884 NTTNTI
+884 IIKSKYPLVKLGSFAEIAKGKSITKAETKEGNVKVVAGGVDYAYLHNVANREANTI
-890 KKKDIAS
+890 TISASGANAGYVNFWEEPIFASDCTTVRGRNDIETLFLYNFLQSIQDQIYYLQKGAAQPHVYPNDIADL
-897 QYELVRL
+897 QI
-904 GTLAKVAAGNSAPQD
+904 PQ
-919 NKLYDGGTHPFF
+919 
-931 RVSDVAKYHLTKD
+931 
-944 LIECADFLNEQGIIG
+944 I
-959 LRLFPKGTILFPKSG
+959 
-974 ASTYKDHRAI
+974 
-984 MGVEGYVVSHLAT
+984 
-997 INVIN
+997 
-1002 EETILTPYL
+1002 EET
-1011 YEILALVK
+1011 K
-1019 AQEIKPNSGYP
+1019 MQ
-1030 SLNASDLENVKIPL
+1030 
-1044 PPMDIQ
+1044 
-1050 KQIVAECANVDEEYN
+1050 QIVAECAKVDEEYK
-1065 TSRMSVEEYRK
+1065 TSRMSIEDYRK

-1081 FENLQVIDGK
+1081 FENLQVIGGGGKTLKLNNLDVFEISIGRRILNSEVSPEFTIPVYSANVFEPFGMIDRLLLTDFSKDSVLWGIDGDWMVNTI
-1091 PLIIKRLGDI
+1091 PANTPFFPTDHCG
-1101 CESFIGL
+1101 
-1108 TYKPEDVVDDGILV
+1108 V
-1122 LRSSNIKDG
+1122 LRIK
-1131 QLDLTDQVRV
+1131 T
-1141 KSNVPE
+1141 N
-1147 RLYVKNGDV
+1147 DV
-1156 LVCVR
+1156 LPKYMAYLLQKEGERVGFNRSYRASIDRIESLTVDVAPIEEQR
-1161 NGSKRLLGKAAYIDN
+1161 KAVSK
-1176 LKEQMTFGAFMAICR
+1176 
-1191 GDMGKWIYLW
+1191 
-1201 MQSKHYTNQ
+1201 
-1210 LEKITA
+1210 
-1216 TISINQLTQR
+1216 
-1226 TLLELNIPVP
+1226 
-1236 SLADQ
+1236 
-1241 QRIIAQVEQ
+1241 VEQ
-1250 YESEIRKAQAI
+1250 YEAEIRKAQAI
-1261 MDGCAARKKAI
+1261 MNGCAARKKAI

>member
-1 MITIDNFREVL
+1 MITINNFKKVL
-12 ISLGFK
+12 LSLGFK
-18 QDGTQDVYSKEYHLN
+18 QEGTNDVYTKEYHLN

-40 RMSVNFAEKRLEFPA
+40 HMSVNFAEKRLEFPA

-99 QLGHEGK
+99 QLGHDGK

-140 KETEQDGG
+140 KETEQGGG
-148 QIFSYWQQER
+148 QIFSYWQQEKS
-158 ATKWLA
+158 TQWLA

-169 WDEEKQKVTHTCK
+169 WDEENQNVTHSCK
-182 VLNCS
+182 VINCS

-196 DKKRKKKEEIADKLY
+196 NKKRKKKEEIADKLY
-211 RDAKTTQELFEVW
+211 RDAKSTQELFEVW

-239 ADSQAYN
+239 PNSQAYN

-265 RIVNKF
+265 KIVNKF

-330 LHKEGMDEFMRED
+330 LHKEGMDEFMKED

-357 AYKGAARTQ
+357 AYKGAARAQ

-402 ILVEVVKLF
+402 VLVEVVKLF

-562 VANPPYSVSAFKA
+562 VANPPYAVSAFKA
-575 HLKLQHNDLELLP
+575 HLKLQHNDLDLLP
-588 CISNSSGE
+588 SILLTSDT

-607 LLKSGGLAGVVLPSS
+607 LLKSGGLAGVFLPVS
-622 ILSNNSQSYRGAREH
+622 ILTSSDKSGYIEAREQ
-637 ILSNFHLRAIT
+637 ILSNFYLKAIA
-648 LFGGKTFGATSTNT
+648 LFGTKTFGATGTQT
-662 VVLFMERFQEPPVQK
+662 IVLFMERFREPPVLK

-699 DILTEYLSLIDVT
+699 DILNEYLSLIGVT
-712 AEQYKTFVSEDA
+712 AEQYQAFVSEMA
-724 SIDDLRAIEYFKPYV
+724 SIEDLRAIEYFKTYIV
-739 TEFEQTQQ
+739 DFEKTKQ
-747 KFPKNYTLDQ
+747 KFPRNYTQEQ
-757 IEQERKDR
+757 IEQECKDR
-765 LYKKVRE
+765 LYKKIRD

-780 FTLLRGQE
+780 FTLTRGQE
-788 TVVITAPSDNTEQK
+788 TVVITAPADNAEQK
-802 KFLGYDWSN
+802 TFLGYDWSN

-817 IILNPNGGYLTNVQ
+817 IVLNPNGGYLTNVQ

-841 FVRNAFSNMRTTMGE
+841 FVRNAFSNMRTEIGE
-856 ENSLQKY
+856 EAPFKKY
-863 VTSSRTIDM
+863 VASYRTIDM
-872 LDFLKVD
+872 LDFSKAD
-879 FDKTI
+879 FDKAIKTTADRKTI
-884 NTTNTI
+884 VNSKYPLVKLGSFAEIAKGKSITKAEAIAGNVKVIAGGMDYAYMHNVANREANTI
-890 KKKDIAS
+890 TISASGANAGFVNFWEEPIFASDCTTVRGRNDIETLFLYNFLQSIQSQIFYLQKGSAQPHVYPDDIADL
-897 QYELVRL
+897 QI
-904 GTLAKVAAGNSAPQD
+904 PQIEE
-919 NKLYDGGTHPFF
+919 
-931 RVSDVAKYHLTKD
+931 D
-944 LIECADFLNEQGIIG
+944 LMQ
-959 LRLFPKGTILFPKSG
+959 
-974 ASTYKDHRAI
+974 
-984 MGVEGYVVSHLAT
+984 
-997 INVIN
+997 
-1002 EETILTPYL
+1002 
-1011 YEILALVK
+1011 
-1019 AQEIKPNSGYP
+1019 
-1030 SLNASDLENVKIPL
+1030 
-1044 PPMDIQ
+1044 
-1050 KQIVAECANVDEEYN
+1050 QIVAECQNVDNEYN
-1065 TSRMSVEEYRK
+1065 NCHKNIEDYRK
-1076 KIAQV
+1076 KITRIMAEVQGGSQKLGNLCEINSGGTPSKKV
-1081 FENLQVIDGK
+1081 NSYWQDGTIPWVKSEVCKGEFVYSTDEYMTEEGYKHSSARLFPIGTTLIALVGATKGKTAFLKFETSTNQNIAGLRVIDK
-1091 PLIIKRLGDI
+1091 
-1101 CESFIGL
+1101 
-1108 TYKPEDVVDDGILV
+1108 
-1122 LRSSNIKDG
+1122 
-1131 QLDLTDQVRV
+1131 
-1141 KSNVPE
+1141 NVIDE
-1147 RLYVKNGDV
+1147 LY
-1156 LVCVR
+1156 LF
-1161 NGSKRLLGKAAYIDN
+1161 Y
-1176 LKEQMTFGAFMAICR
+1176 ICR
-1191 GDMGKWIYLW
+1191 ASYDTF
-1201 MQSKHYTNQ
+1201 TNNLAQ
-1210 LEKITA
+1210 YDILNLTNIRNLE
-1216 TISINQLTQR
+1216 
-1226 TLLELNIPVP
+1226 IPVP
-1236 SLADQ
+1236 SLSDQ
-1241 QRIIAQVEQ
+1241 QRIVAQVEQ

>member
-1 MITIDNFREVL
+1 MITIDNFKEVL

-18 QDGTQDVYSKEYHLN
+18 QEGTQDVYTKEYHLN

-40 RMSVNFAEKRLEFPA
+40 HMSVNFAEKRLEFPA

-65 IDDSHKENMV
+65 IDDAHKENMV

-99 QLGHEGK
+99 QLGHDGK

-128 CKTAGKEYENAI
+128 CKTAGKEYENAV

-148 QIFSYWQQER
+148 QIFSYWQQEKS
-158 ATKWLA
+158 TQWLA

-169 WDEEKQKVTHTCK
+169 WDEEAQKVTHSCK

-196 DKKRKKKEEIADKLY
+196 EKKRKKKEEIADKLY
-211 RDAKTTQELFEVW
+211 RDAKSTQELFEVW

-239 ADSQAYN
+239 PNSSAYN

-357 AYKGAARTQ
+357 AYKGAARAQ

-562 VANPPYSVSAFKA
+562 VANPPYAVSAFKA
-575 HLKLQHNDLELLP
+575 HLKLQHNELELLP
-588 CISNSSGE
+588 KILLTSDT

-607 LLKSGGLAGVVLPSS
+607 LLKSGGLAGVFLPIS
-622 ILSNNSQSYRGAREH
+622 ILTASDKSGYIEAREQ
-637 ILSNFHLRAIT
+637 ILSNFYLKAIT
-648 LFGGKTFGATSTNT
+648 LFDTKTFGATGTRT
-662 VVLFMERFQEPPVQK
+662 VVLFMERFHEPPVQK
-677 QLAIDTANSILS
+677 QLAIDTANGILS

-699 DILTEYLSLIDVT
+699 DILNEYLSHIGVT
-712 AEQYKTFVSEDA
+712 AEQYKAFILETA
-724 SIDDLRAIEYFKPYV
+724 SIEDLCAIEYFKAYV
-739 TEFEQTQQ
+739 VDFEKTKQ
-747 KFPKNYTLDQ
+747 KYPKNYTPEQ

-765 LYKKVRE
+765 LYKKIRE

-788 TVVITAPSDNTEQK
+788 TVVITAPTDNAEQK
-802 KFLGYDWSN
+802 TFLGYDWSN

-817 IILNPNGGYLTNVQ
+817 IVLNPNGGYLTNEK

-841 FVRNAFSNMRTTMGE
+841 FVRNAFNNMRTEMGE
-856 ENSLQKY
+856 ENPLTKY
-863 VTSSRTIDM
+863 AVSCRTIDM
-872 LDFLKVD
+872 LDFTKAD
-879 FDKTI
+879 FDKAIKTKADKKI
-884 NTTNTI
+884 IIKSKYPLVKLGSFAEIAKGKSITKAETKEGNVKVVAGGVDYAYLHNVANREANTI
-890 KKKDIAS
+890 TISASGANAGYVNFWEEPIFASDCTTVRGRNEIETLFLYNFLQSIQDQIYYLQKGAAQPHVYPNDIADL
-897 QYELVRL
+897 QI
-904 GTLAKVAAGNSAPQD
+904 PQ
-919 NKLYDGGTHPFF
+919 
-931 RVSDVAKYHLTKD
+931 
-944 LIECADFLNEQGIIG
+944 I
-959 LRLFPKGTILFPKSG
+959 
-974 ASTYKDHRAI
+974 
-984 MGVEGYVVSHLAT
+984 
-997 INVIN
+997 
-1002 EETILTPYL
+1002 EET
-1011 YEILALVK
+1011 K
-1019 AQEIKPNSGYP
+1019 MQ
-1030 SLNASDLENVKIPL
+1030 
-1044 PPMDIQ
+1044 
-1050 KQIVAECANVDEEYN
+1050 QIVAECAKVDEEYK
-1065 TSRMSVEEYRK
+1065 TSRMSIEDYRK

-1081 FENLQVIDGK
+1081 FENLQVVGGGKSLKISDLLLPIIGAQTKIAKEDIQTEGKYPVVTQETGNEISGYTDNKAPITDIPLVVFGDHSCTFKYVDYEFVRGADGTQLMK
-1091 PLIIKRLGDI
+1091 FNTEIVIPKYMYFLMQQTDI
-1101 CESFIGL
+1101 PNSGKYERH
-1108 TYKPEDVVDDGILV
+1108 YKYLKDIEVKIL
-1122 LRSSNIKDG
+1122 SI
-1131 QLDLTDQVRV
+1131 
-1141 KSNVPE
+1141 
-1147 RLYVKNGDV
+1147 
-1156 LVCVR
+1156 
-1161 NGSKRLLGKAAYIDN
+1161 
-1176 LKEQMTFGAFMAICR
+1176 
-1191 GDMGKWIYLW
+1191 
-1201 MQSKHYTNQ
+1201 
-1210 LEKITA
+1210 A
-1216 TISINQLTQR
+1216 T
-1226 TLLELNIPVP
+1226 
-1236 SLADQ
+1236 Q
-1241 QRIIAQVEQ
+1241 QQIIAQVEQ
-1250 YESEIRKAQAI
+1250 YEAEIRKAQTI

-1272 LDKYLN
+1272 LDKYLS

>member
-1 MITIDNFREVL
+1 MITIDNFKEVL
-12 ISLGFK
+12 ISLGFTK
-18 QDGTQDVYSKEYHLN
+18 DGEQEVYSKEYHLN

-40 RMSVNFAEKRLEFPA
+40 RMSVNFTEKRLEFPA

-99 QLGHEGK
+99 PLGHEGK

-119 PQKMLFIIE
+119 RQKMLFIIE
-128 CKTAGKEYENAI
+128 CKTEGKEYENAI

-148 QIFSYWQQER
+148 QIFSYWQQEKS
-158 ATKWLA
+158 TKWLA

-169 WDEEKQKVTHTCK
+169 WDEEKREVTHTCK

-196 DKKRKKKEEIADKLY
+196 EKKRKKKEEIADKLY

-304 GDDAEMEF
+304 GDDDEMEF

-452 FVWDCLPLE
+452 FVWDCLPLQ

-542 GDGLDNDPAK
+542 SDGLDNDPAK

-562 VANPPYSVSAFKA
+562 VANPPYAVSAFKA
-575 HLKLQHNDLELLP
+575 HLKLQHNELELLP
-588 CISNSSGE
+588 KILLTSDT

-607 LLKSGGLAGVVLPSS
+607 LLKSGGLAGVFLPQT
-622 ILSNNSQSYRGAREH
+622 ILSSSDKSGYIEAREQ
-637 ILSNFHLRAIT
+637 ILSNFYLKAIA
-648 LFGGKTFGATSTNT
+648 LFGTKTFGATGTPT
-662 VVLFMERFQEPPVQK
+662 VVFFMERFHEPPVKK

-689 GNDNSDWNDS
+689 GNDNSEWNDN
-699 DILTEYLSLIDVT
+699 DILNEYLSLIGVT
-712 AEQYKTFVSEDA
+712 EEQYKAFISETA
-724 SIDDLRAIEYFKPYV
+724 SIEDLRSIEYFKTYV
-739 TEFEQTQQ
+739 LEFEKTQQ
-747 KFPKNYTLDQ
+747 KFPKNYTPEQ
-757 IEQERKDR
+757 MEQERKDR
-765 LYKKVRE
+765 LYKKIRE

-780 FTLLRGQE
+780 FTLLCGQE
-788 TVVITAPSDNTEQK
+788 TVVITAPSDNAEQK
-802 KFLGYDWSN
+802 TFLGYDWSN
-811 RKGSEG
+811 RKGNEG
-817 IILNPNGGYLTNVQ
+817 IILNPNGGYLTNNQ

-841 FVRNAFSNMRTTMGE
+841 FVRNAFSNMRTEMGE
-856 ENSLQKY
+856 ETSLQKY
-863 VTSSRTIDM
+863 VASYRTVDM
-872 LDFLKVD
+872 LDFSKPK
-879 FDKTI
+879 FDKVI
-884 NTTNTI
+884 NTTSEHKNDVVS
-890 KKKDIAS
+890 KYPLRKL
-897 QYELVRL
+897 QEFLV
-904 GTLAKVAAGNSAPQD
+904 P
-919 NKLYDGGTHPFF
+919 
-931 RVSDVAKYHLTKD
+931 
-944 LIECADFLNEQGIIG
+944 IIG
-959 LRLFPKGTILFPKSG
+959 EVTKIAQNDILNAGKYP
-974 ASTYKDHRAI
+974 
-984 MGVEGYVVSHLAT
+984 
-997 INVIN
+997 VITQ
-1002 EETILTPYL
+1002 ETDKI
-1011 YEILALVK
+1011 I
-1019 AQEIKPNSGYP
+1019 SGYTDNNHP
-1030 SLNASDLENVKIPL
+1030 ITDLPLIVFGDHSCSVKYIDFEFVRGADGTQLIKTSEELLLKYLFNYLQSIKIHNAGKYERHFKYLKETKIPL
-1044 PPMDIQ
+1044 PPKDIQ
-1050 KQIVAECANVDEEYN
+1050 QKIIDECAKVDEEYN
-1065 TSRMSVEEYRK
+1065 TSRMSIEDYRK

-1081 FENLQVIDGK
+1081 FENLQVIG
-1091 PLIIKRLGDI
+1091 G
-1101 CESFIGL
+1101 GVN
-1108 TYKPEDVVDDGILV
+1108 T
-1122 LRSSNIKDG
+1122 
-1131 QLDLTDQVRV
+1131 
-1141 KSNVPE
+1141 
-1147 RLYVKNGDV
+1147 
-1156 LVCVR
+1156 
-1161 NGSKRLLGKAAYIDN
+1161 
-1176 LKEQMTFGAFMAICR
+1176 
-1191 GDMGKWIYLW
+1191 
-1201 MQSKHYTNQ
+1201 
-1210 LEKITA
+1210 
-1216 TISINQLTQR
+1216 
-1226 TLLELNIPVP
+1226 
-1236 SLADQ
+1236 
-1241 QRIIAQVEQ
+1241 
-1250 YESEIRKAQAI
+1250 
-1261 MDGCAARKKAI
+1261 
-1272 LDKYLN
+1272 

>member
-1 MITIDNFREVL
+1 MITIGNFKEVL
-12 ISLGFK
+12 LSLGFT
-18 QDGTQDVYSKEYHLN
+18 QDGAQDVYSKEYHLN

-81 RLLDKG
+81 RLLEKG

-128 CKTAGKEYENAI
+128 CKTAGEKFATAI

-148 QIFSYWQQER
+148 QVFSYWQQER
-158 ATKWLA
+158 ATQWLA

-169 WDEEKQKVTHTCK
+169 WDEENQHVTHSCK
-182 VLNCS
+182 VINCS

-196 DKKRKKKEEIADKLY
+196 NKKRKKKEEIADRLY
-211 RDAKTTQELFEVW
+211 QDAKTTQELFEVW

-357 AYKGAARTQ
+357 AYKGAARAQ

-402 ILVEVVKLF
+402 VLVEVVKLF

-461 KYLAA
+461 KYLLA

-497 RDKSIPADNKWVRDC
+497 RDKSIPADNRWVRDC

-562 VANPPYSVSAFKA
+562 VANPPYAVSAFKA
-575 HLKLQHNDLELLP
+575 HLKLQYNDLELLP
-588 CISNSSGE
+588 SILLTSDT

-607 LLKSGGLAGVVLPSS
+607 LLKSGGLAGVFLPIS
-622 ILSNNSQSYRGAREH
+622 ILTASDKSGYIEAREQ
-637 ILSNFHLRAIT
+637 ILSNFYLKAIT
-648 LFGGKTFGATSTNT
+648 LFGTKTFGATNT
-662 VVLFMERFQEPPVQK
+662 RTAVLFMERFHEPPVQK

-689 GNDNSDWNDS
+689 GNENNDWDDGDVLN
-699 DILTEYLSLIDVT
+699 EYLSLISVT
-712 AEQYKTFVSEDA
+712 TEQYKAFIAETA
-724 SIDDLRAIEYFKPYV
+724 SIEDLRSIEYFKAYV
-739 TEFEQTQQ
+739 VDFEKTKQ
-747 KFPKNYTLDQ
+747 KFPKNYTPEQ
-757 IEQERKDR
+757 VEQERKDR
-765 LYKKVRE
+765 LYKKIRE

-788 TVVITAPSDNTEQK
+788 TIVITAPSENAEQK
-802 KFLGYDWSN
+802 TFLGYDWSN
-811 RKGSEG
+811 AKGYEG
-817 IILNPNGGYLTNVQ
+817 ISEYPEIGYLTNKQ
-831 NRFAHGTLAT
+831 NRFAHGTLASY
-841 FVRNAFSNMRTTMGE
+841 VRNAFNNMHTETGDDE
-856 ENSLQKY
+856 KLKKY
-863 VTSSRTIDM
+863 VASYRTID
-872 LDFLKVD
+872 LLNFSKADFNKEIETTAKRKINSKFQLIALNELASIIRGMTYPKNEQAIEETKNIILTAD
-879 FDKTI
+879 NITI
-884 NTTNTI
+884 DGRFSI
-890 KKKDIAS
+890 SKKIYLNENFQMKPEKRLLANDIFICFAS
-897 QYELVRL
+897 GSKKHV
-904 GTLAKVAAGNSAPQD
+904 GKVAFIDSDQPYYAG
-919 NKLYDGGTHPFF
+919 GFM
-931 RVSDVAKYHLTKD
+931 
-944 LIECADFLNEQGIIG
+944 GII
-959 LRLFPKGTILFPKSG
+959 RPYSG
-974 ASTYKDHRAI
+974 K
-984 MGVEGYVVSHLAT
+984 
-997 INVIN
+997 VI
-1002 EETILTPYL
+1002 PYYL
-1011 YEILALVK
+1011 YSLLNSDMVREV
-1019 AQEIKPNSGYP
+1019 IKESSTGANIQNLS
-1030 SLNASDLENVKIPL
+1030 NAIGAIKIPL
-1044 PPMDIQ
+1044 PPIDRQ
-1050 KQIVAECANVDEEYN
+1050 QQIVSECFKVDEEYK
-1065 TSRMSVEEYRK
+1065 TSLVAIENYHK

-1081 FENLQVIDGK
+1081 FENLRVKYNGNTMPLGQVCDDIFAGGDK
-1091 PLIIKRLGDI
+1091 PSAFSEIKTTEMRIPVYANGVENSGLVGYTDHYRVNQDAVTISARGTLGFTCLRKEPFLPIVRLIVAIPNQSIIKA
-1101 CESFIGL
+1101 
-1108 TYKPEDVVDDGILV
+1108 TYLKYA
-1122 LRSSNIKDG
+1122 
-1131 QLDLTDQVRV
+1131 LDTLDFT
-1141 KSNVPE
+1141 NT
-1147 RLYVKNGDV
+1147 G
-1156 LVCVR
+1156 
-1161 NGSKRLLGKAAYIDN
+1161 GSIP
-1176 LKEQMTFGAFMAICR
+1176 
-1191 GDMGKWIYLW
+1191 
-1201 MQSKHYTNQ
+1201 
-1210 LEKITA
+1210 
-1216 TISINQLTQR
+1216 QLTVPNVAN
-1226 TLLELNIPVP
+1226 EEIFVP
-1236 SLADQ
+1236 SLNDQ
-1241 QRIIAQVEQ
+1241 QQIITQVEQ
-1250 YESEIRKAQAI
+1250 YEAEIRKAQAV

-1272 LDKYLN
+1272 LNKYLS

>member
-1 MITIDNFREVL
+1 MITIDNFKEVL
-12 ISLGFK
+12 ISLGFTK
-18 QDGTQDVYSKEYHLN
+18 DGEQEVYSKEYHLN

-40 RMSVNFAEKRLEFPA
+40 RMSVNFTEKRLEFPA

-99 QLGHEGK
+99 PLGHEGK

-148 QIFSYWQQER
+148 QIFSYWQQEKS
-158 ATKWLA
+158 TQWLA

-169 WDEEKQKVTHTCK
+169 WDEENQHVTHSCK

-196 DKKRKKKEEIADKLY
+196 NKKRKKKEEIADKLY
-211 RDAKTTQELFEVW
+211 RDAKSTQELFEVW
-224 QETYNSEWHDDIIFK
+224 QETYNNEWHDDIIFK
-239 ADSQAYN
+239 ANSQSYN

-265 RIVNKF
+265 KIVNKF

-330 LHKEGMDEFMRED
+330 LHKEGMDEFMKED

-357 AYKGAARTQ
+357 AYKGAARAQ

-402 ILVEVVKLF
+402 VLVEVVKLF

-461 KYLAA
+461 NYLSA

-497 RDKSIPADNKWVRDC
+497 RDKSIPADNRWVRDC

-562 VANPPYSVSAFKA
+562 VANPPYAVSAFKA

-588 CISNSSGE
+588 SILLTSDT

-607 LLKSGGLAGVVLPSS
+607 LLKSGGLAGVFLPIS
-622 ILSNNSQSYRGAREH
+622 ILTSSDKSGYIEAREQ
-637 ILSNFHLRAIT
+637 ILSNFYLKAIA
-648 LFGGKTFGATSTNT
+648 LFGTKTFGATGTQT
-662 VVLFMERFQEPPVQK
+662 IVLFMERFHEPPIQK
-677 QLAIDTANSILS
+677 QLAADTANSILS

-699 DILTEYLSLIDVT
+699 DILNDYLSLIGVT
-712 AEQYKTFVSEDA
+712 TEQYHSFVSETA

-739 TEFEQTQQ
+739 VDFEKAKQ
-747 KFPKNYTLDQ
+747 KFPRNYTQEQ

-765 LYKKVRE
+765 LYKRIRD

-780 FTLLRGQE
+780 FTLVRGQE
-788 TVVITAPSDNTEQK
+788 TVVITAPADNAEQK
-802 KFLGYDWSN
+802 IFLGYDWSN

-817 IILNPNGGYLTNVQ
+817 IVLNPNGGYLTNEQ
-831 NRFAHGTLAT
+831 NRFARGTLAT
-841 FVRNAFSNMRTTMGE
+841 YVRNAFCNMRTVMGE
-856 ENSLQKY
+856 ETPLQKY
-863 VTSSRTIDM
+863 VASYRTIDM
-872 LDFLKVD
+872 LDFSKAD
-879 FDKTI
+879 FDKAI
-884 NTTNTI
+884 KTTADRKTFVNSKYPLVKLGSFAEIAKGKSITKAEAREGNVKVVAGGMDYAYMHNVANREANTI
-890 KKKDIAS
+890 TISASGANAGFVNFWEEPIFASDCTTVRGRNDIETLFLYNFLQSIQSQIFYLQKGSAQPHVYPDDIADL
-897 QYELVRL
+897 QV
-904 GTLAKVAAGNSAPQD
+904 PQ
-919 NKLYDGGTHPFF
+919 
-931 RVSDVAKYHLTKD
+931 
-944 LIECADFLNEQGIIG
+944 IEEDMMQ
-959 LRLFPKGTILFPKSG
+959 
-974 ASTYKDHRAI
+974 
-984 MGVEGYVVSHLAT
+984 
-997 INVIN
+997 
-1002 EETILTPYL
+1002 
-1011 YEILALVK
+1011 
-1019 AQEIKPNSGYP
+1019 
-1030 SLNASDLENVKIPL
+1030 
-1044 PPMDIQ
+1044 
-1050 KQIVAECANVDEEYN
+1050 QIVAECKNVDKEYN
-1065 TSRMSVEEYRK
+1065 SCHMSIKDYRK
-1076 KIAQV
+1076 KITEIMAEVQGGLQKLGNLCEINSGGTPSKKV
-1081 FENLQVIDGK
+1081 NSYWQDGTIPWVKSEVCKGEFVYSTDEYITEEGYKNSSARLFPIGTTLIALVGATKGKTAFLKFETSTNQNIAGLRVIDK
-1091 PLIIKRLGDI
+1091 
-1101 CESFIGL
+1101 
-1108 TYKPEDVVDDGILV
+1108 
-1122 LRSSNIKDG
+1122 
-1131 QLDLTDQVRV
+1131 
-1141 KSNVPE
+1141 NVIDE
-1147 RLYVKNGDV
+1147 LY
-1156 LVCVR
+1156 LF
-1161 NGSKRLLGKAAYIDN
+1161 Y
-1176 LKEQMTFGAFMAICR
+1176 ICR
-1191 GDMGKWIYLW
+1191 ASYDTFTKNLAQYDILNL
-1201 MQSKHYTNQ
+1201 TNIRN
-1210 LEKITA
+1210 LE
-1216 TISINQLTQR
+1216 
-1226 TLLELNIPVP
+1226 IPVP
-1236 SLADQ
+1236 ALSDQ
-1241 QRIIAQVEQ
+1241 QRIVTQVEQ
-1250 YESEIRKAQAI
+1250 YEAEIRKAQAI
-1261 MDGCAARKKAI
+1261 MAGCATRKKAI

>member
-1 MITIDNFREVL
+1 MITIDNFKEVL

-18 QDGTQDVYSKEYHLN
+18 QEGTQDVYTKEYHLN

-40 RMSVNFAEKRLEFPA
+40 RMSVDFTEKRLEFPA

-65 IDDSHKENMV
+65 IDDAHKENMV

-99 QLGHEGK
+99 QLGHDGK

-128 CKTAGKEYENAI
+128 CKTAGKEFENAV

-148 QIFSYWQQER
+148 QIFSYWQQEKS
-158 ATKWLA
+158 TQWLA

-169 WDEEKQKVTHTCK
+169 WDEEAQKVTHSCK

-196 DKKRKKKEEIADKLY
+196 DKKRKKKEEITDKLY
-211 RDAKTTQELFEVW
+211 RDAKSTQELFEVW

-239 ADSQAYN
+239 ANSQAYN
-246 IGVDVLRKRD
+246 IGVDVIRKRD

-265 RIVNKF
+265 KIVNKF

-330 LHKEGMDEFMRED
+330 LHKEGMDEFMKED

-357 AYKGAARTQ
+357 AYKGAARAQ

-402 ILVEVVKLF
+402 VLVEVVKLF

-461 KYLAA
+461 NYLAA

-497 RDKSIPADNKWVRDC
+497 RDKSVPADNRWVRDC

-575 HLKLQHNDLELLP
+575 HLKLQHNDLEILP

-607 LLKSGGLAGVVLPSS
+607 LLKSGGLAGVFLPST
-622 ILSNNSQSYRGAREH
+622 ILSASDKSGYEEAREQ
-637 ILSNFHLRAIT
+637 ILSNFYLRAVVC
-648 LFGGKTFGATSTNT
+648 FGGRTFGATSTT
-662 VVLFMERFQEPPVQK
+662 TIVLFMERFREPPVQK

-699 DILTEYLSLIDVT
+699 DILNEYLSLIGVT
-712 AEQYKTFVSEDA
+712 AEQYKSFVSETA
-724 SIDDLRAIEYFKPYV
+724 SIEDLRAIEYFKPYV
-739 TEFEQTQQ
+739 LEFESTQQ
-747 KFPKNYTLDQ
+747 KFPRNYTPEQ

-765 LYKKVRE
+765 LYKKIRD

-780 FTLLRGQE
+780 FTLVRGQE
-788 TVVITAPSDNTEQK
+788 TVVITAPNDNAEQK
-802 KFLGYDWSN
+802 TFLGYDWSN
-811 RKGSEG
+811 RKGREG
-817 IILNPNGGYLTNVQ
+817 IVLSPNGGYLTNEQ

-841 FVRNAFSNMRTTMGE
+841 FVRNAFRNMRTEMGE
-856 ENSLQKY
+856 ETTLQKY
-863 VTSSRTIDM
+863 VASYRTIDM
-872 LDFLKVD
+872 LDFSRTK

-884 NTTNTI
+884 KTALDKKIIVRSKYTLVTLADLCEMYQPKTISGNEIKTEGEYKVYGANGVIGYYDKFNHEESEVAMTCRGATCGTINYTEPRSWITGNAMVITPKDNRLLKLYLKEYLTNT
-890 KKKDIAS
+890 
-897 QYELVRL
+897 
-904 GTLAKVAAGNSAPQD
+904 N
-919 NKLYDGGTHPFF
+919 
-931 RVSDVAKYHLTKD
+931 
-944 LIECADFLNEQGIIG
+944 
-959 LRLFPKGTILFPKSG
+959 
-974 ASTYKDHRAI
+974 
-984 MGVEGYVVSHLAT
+984 VSHIIT
-997 INVIN
+997 GS
-1002 EETILTPYL
+1002 
-1011 YEILALVK
+1011 
-1019 AQEIKPNSGYP
+1019 AQPQITRTNLSP
-1030 SLNASDLENVKIPL
+1030 LQIPL
-1044 PPMDIQ
+1044 PPLEVQEHIVSECMEVDNDYKTAHETIQ
-1050 KQIVAECANVDEEYN
+1050 AAKHNIQ
-1065 TSRMSVEEYRK
+1065 S
-1076 KIAQV
+1076 V
-1081 FENLQVIDGK
+1081 FENLQATGGSKKLKLNDLDVFEISIGKRVLNSEVSPEFSIPVYSANVFKPFGMIDRLLLTDFSKDSVLWGIDGDWMVNTI
-1091 PLIIKRLGDI
+1091 PANTPFFPTDHCGVLRIKTNDI
-1101 CESFIGL
+1101 EPKYMAYLLQKEGERVGFNRSYRASIDRIEGL
-1108 TYKPEDVVDDGILV
+1108 TVEVAPIEE
-1122 LRSSNIKDG
+1122 
-1131 QLDLTDQVRV
+1131 QH
-1141 KSNVPE
+1141 
-1147 RLYVKNGDV
+1147 
-1156 LVCVR
+1156 
-1161 NGSKRLLGKAAYIDN
+1161 KA
-1176 LKEQMTFGAFMAICR
+1176 
-1191 GDMGKWIYLW
+1191 
-1201 MQSKHYTNQ
+1201 
-1210 LEKITA
+1210 
-1216 TISINQLTQR
+1216 
-1226 TLLELNIPVP
+1226 V
-1236 SLADQ
+1236 
-1241 QRIIAQVEQ
+1241 AQVEQ
-1250 YESEIRKAQAI
+1250 YESEIRKAQTI

>member
-1 MITIDNFREVL
+1 MITIDNFKEVL
-12 ISLGFK
+12 ISLGFT
-18 QDGTQDVYSKEYHLN
+18 QDGEQEVYSKEYHLN

-40 RMSVNFAEKRLEFPA
+40 RMSVNFEEKRLEFPA

-99 QLGHEGK
+99 PLGHEGK

-119 PQKMLFIIE
+119 RQKMLFIIE
-128 CKTAGKEYENAI
+128 CKTEGKEYENAI

-148 QIFSYWQQER
+148 QIFSYWQQEKS
-158 ATKWLA
+158 TKWLA

-169 WDEEKQKVTHTCK
+169 WDEEKREVTHTCK

-196 DKKRKKKEEIADKLY
+196 EKKRKKKEEIADKLY

-304 GDDAEMEF
+304 GDDDEMEF

-452 FVWDCLPLE
+452 FVWDCLPLQ

-542 GDGLDNDPAK
+542 SDGLDNDPAK

-562 VANPPYSVSAFKA
+562 VANPPYAVSAFKA
-575 HLKLQHNDLELLP
+575 HLKLQHNELELLP
-588 CISNSSGE
+588 KILLTSDT

-607 LLKSGGLAGVVLPSS
+607 LLKSGGLAGVFLPQT
-622 ILSNNSQSYRGAREH
+622 ILSSSDKSGYIEAREQ
-637 ILSNFHLRAIT
+637 ILSNFYLKAIA
-648 LFGGKTFGATSTNT
+648 LFGTKTFGATGTPT
-662 VVLFMERFQEPPVQK
+662 VVFFMERFHEPPVKK

-689 GNDNSDWNDS
+689 GNDNSEWNDN
-699 DILTEYLSLIDVT
+699 DILNEYLSLIGVT
-712 AEQYKTFVSEDA
+712 EEQYKAFISETA
-724 SIDDLRAIEYFKPYV
+724 SIEDLRSIEYFKTYV
-739 TEFEQTQQ
+739 LEFEKTQQ
-747 KFPKNYTLDQ
+747 KFPKNYTPEQ
-757 IEQERKDR
+757 MEQERKDR
-765 LYKKVRE
+765 LYKKIRE

-780 FTLLRGQE
+780 FTLLCGQE
-788 TVVITAPSDNTEQK
+788 TVVITAPSDNAEQK
-802 KFLGYDWSN
+802 TFLGYDWSN
-811 RKGSEG
+811 RKGNEG
-817 IILNPNGGYLTNVQ
+817 IILNPNGGYLTNNQ

-841 FVRNAFSNMRTTMGE
+841 FVRNAFSNMRTEMGE
-856 ENSLQKY
+856 ETSLQKY
-863 VTSSRTIDM
+863 VASYRTVDM
-872 LDFLKVD
+872 LDFSKPK
-879 FDKTI
+879 FDKVI
-884 NTTNTI
+884 NTTSEHKNDVVS
-890 KKKDIAS
+890 KYPLRKL
-897 QYELVRL
+897 QEFLV
-904 GTLAKVAAGNSAPQD
+904 P
-919 NKLYDGGTHPFF
+919 
-931 RVSDVAKYHLTKD
+931 
-944 LIECADFLNEQGIIG
+944 IIG
-959 LRLFPKGTILFPKSG
+959 EVTKIAQNDILNAGKYP
-974 ASTYKDHRAI
+974 
-984 MGVEGYVVSHLAT
+984 
-997 INVIN
+997 VITQ
-1002 EETILTPYL
+1002 ETDKI
-1011 YEILALVK
+1011 I
-1019 AQEIKPNSGYP
+1019 SGYTDNNHP
-1030 SLNASDLENVKIPL
+1030 ITDLPLIVFGDHSCSVKYIDFEFVRGADGTQLIKTSEELLLKYLFNYLQSIKIHNAGKYERHFKYLKETKIPL
-1044 PPMDIQ
+1044 PPKDIQ
-1050 KQIVAECANVDEEYN
+1050 QKIIDECAKVDEEYN
-1065 TSRMSVEEYRK
+1065 TSRMSIEDYRK

-1081 FENLQVIDGK
+1081 FENLQVIG
-1091 PLIIKRLGDI
+1091 G
-1101 CESFIGL
+1101 G
-1108 TYKPEDVVDDGILV
+1108 
-1122 LRSSNIKDG
+1122 
-1131 QLDLTDQVRV
+1131 
-1141 KSNVPE
+1141 
-1147 RLYVKNGDV
+1147 
-1156 LVCVR
+1156 
-1161 NGSKRLLGKAAYIDN
+1161 
-1176 LKEQMTFGAFMAICR
+1176 
-1191 GDMGKWIYLW
+1191 
-1201 MQSKHYTNQ
+1201 
-1210 LEKITA
+1210 
-1216 TISINQLTQR
+1216 
-1226 TLLELNIPVP
+1226 
-1236 SLADQ
+1236 
-1241 QRIIAQVEQ
+1241 
-1250 YESEIRKAQAI
+1250 
-1261 MDGCAARKKAI
+1261 
-1272 LDKYLN
+1272 

>member
-1 MITIDNFREVL
+1 MITIDNFKEVL
-12 ISLGFK
+12 ISLGFT
-18 QDGTQDVYSKEYHLN
+18 QDGEQEVYSKEYHLN

-40 RMSVNFAEKRLEFPA
+40 RMSVNFEEKRLEFPA

-99 QLGHEGK
+99 PLGHEGK

-119 PQKMLFIIE
+119 RQKMLFIIE
-128 CKTAGKEYENAI
+128 CKTEGKEYENAI

-148 QIFSYWQQER
+148 QIFSYWQQEKS
-158 ATKWLA
+158 TKWLA

-169 WDEEKQKVTHTCK
+169 WDEEKREVTHTCK

-196 DKKRKKKEEIADKLY
+196 EKKRKKKEEIADKLY

-304 GDDAEMEF
+304 GDDDEMEF

-452 FVWDCLPLE
+452 FVWDCLPLQ

-542 GDGLDNDPAK
+542 SDGLDNDPAK

-562 VANPPYSVSAFKA
+562 VANPPYAVSAFKA
-575 HLKLQHNDLELLP
+575 HLKLQHNELELLP
-588 CISNSSGE
+588 KILLTSDT

-607 LLKSGGLAGVVLPSS
+607 LLKSGGLAGVFLPQT
-622 ILSNNSQSYRGAREH
+622 ILSSSDKSGYIEAREQ
-637 ILSNFHLRAIT
+637 ILSNFYLKAIA
-648 LFGGKTFGATSTNT
+648 LFGTKTFGATGTPT
-662 VVLFMERFQEPPVQK
+662 VVFFMERFHEPPVKK

-689 GNDNSDWNDS
+689 GNDNSEWNDN
-699 DILTEYLSLIDVT
+699 DILNEYLSLIGVT
-712 AEQYKTFVSEDA
+712 EEQYKAFISETA
-724 SIDDLRAIEYFKPYV
+724 SIEDLRSIEYFKTYV
-739 TEFEQTQQ
+739 LEFEKTQQ
-747 KFPKNYTLDQ
+747 KFPKNYTPEQ
-757 IEQERKDR
+757 MEQERKDR
-765 LYKKVRE
+765 LYKKIRE

-780 FTLLRGQE
+780 FTLLCGQE
-788 TVVITAPSDNTEQK
+788 TVVITAPSDNAEQK
-802 KFLGYDWSN
+802 TFLGYDWSN
-811 RKGSEG
+811 RKGNEG
-817 IILNPNGGYLTNVQ
+817 IILNPNGGYLTNNQ

-841 FVRNAFSNMRTTMGE
+841 FVRNAFSNMRTEMGE
-856 ENSLQKY
+856 ETSLQKY
-863 VTSSRTIDM
+863 VASYRTVDM
-872 LDFLKVD
+872 LDFSKPK
-879 FDKTI
+879 FDKVI
-884 NTTNTI
+884 NTTSEHKNDVVS
-890 KKKDIAS
+890 KYPLRKL
-897 QYELVRL
+897 QEFLV
-904 GTLAKVAAGNSAPQD
+904 P
-919 NKLYDGGTHPFF
+919 
-931 RVSDVAKYHLTKD
+931 
-944 LIECADFLNEQGIIG
+944 IIG
-959 LRLFPKGTILFPKSG
+959 EVTKIAQNDILNAGKYP
-974 ASTYKDHRAI
+974 
-984 MGVEGYVVSHLAT
+984 
-997 INVIN
+997 VITQ
-1002 EETILTPYL
+1002 ETDKI
-1011 YEILALVK
+1011 I
-1019 AQEIKPNSGYP
+1019 SGYTDNNHP
-1030 SLNASDLENVKIPL
+1030 ITDLPLIVFGDHSCSVKYIDFEFVRGADGTQLIKTSEELLLKYLFNYLQSIKIHNAGKYERHFKYLKETKIPL
-1044 PPMDIQ
+1044 PPKDIQ
-1050 KQIVAECANVDEEYN
+1050 QKIIDECAKVDEEYN
-1065 TSRMSVEEYRK
+1065 TSRMSIEDYRK

-1081 FENLQVIDGK
+1081 FENLQVIGGGKHLKLSNLDIFEVSIGRRVLNTEVSPEYTTPVYSANVFEPFGMIDKLLITDFSKDSVIWGIDGDWMVNTI
-1091 PLIIKRLGDI
+1091 PANVPFYPTDHCG
-1101 CESFIGL
+1101 
-1108 TYKPEDVVDDGILV
+1108 V
-1122 LRSSNIKDG
+1122 LRIK
-1131 QLDLTDQVRV
+1131 TD
-1141 KSNVPE
+1141 
-1147 RLYVKNGDV
+1147 DV
-1156 LVCVR
+1156 LP
-1161 NGSKRLLGKAAYIDN
+1161 KYMAYLLQKEGERVGFSRTYRASIDRIEGLNVNVAPVEMQRKA
-1176 LKEQMTFGAFMAICR
+1176 
-1191 GDMGKWIYLW
+1191 
-1201 MQSKHYTNQ
+1201 
-1210 LEKITA
+1210 
-1216 TISINQLTQR
+1216 
-1226 TLLELNIPVP
+1226 V
-1236 SLADQ
+1236 
-1241 QRIIAQVEQ
+1241 AQVEQ
-1250 YESEIRKAQAI
+1250 YEAAIRQAQAI

>member
-1 MITIDNFREVL
+1 MITINNFKEVL
-12 ISLGFK
+12 LSLGFK
-18 QDGTQDVYSKEYHLN
+18 QEGTNDIYTKEYHLN

-40 RMSVNFAEKRLEFPA
+40 HMSVNFAEKRLEFPA
-55 DMRGGDRNTL
+55 DMRGCDRNTL

-99 QLGHEGK
+99 PLGHEGK

-148 QIFSYWQQER
+148 QIFSYWQQEKS
-158 ATKWLA
+158 TQWLA

-169 WDEEKQKVTHTCK
+169 WDEENQKVTHSCK

-196 DKKRKKKEEIADKLY
+196 NKKRKKKEEIADKLY
-211 RDAKTTQELFEVW
+211 RDAKSTQELFEVW
-224 QETYNSEWHDDIIFK
+224 QETYNNEWHDDIIFK
-239 ADSQAYN
+239 ANSQAYN

-265 RIVNKF
+265 KIVNKF

-330 LHKEGMDEFMRED
+330 LHKEGMDEFMKED

-357 AYKGAARTQ
+357 AYKGAARAQ
-366 AIKQLDETIRNL
+366 AIKQLDDTIRNL

-402 ILVEVVKLF
+402 VLVEVVKLF

-562 VANPPYSVSAFKA
+562 VANPPYAVSAFKA
-575 HLKLQHNDLELLP
+575 HLKMQHNELELLP
-588 CISNSSGE
+588 KILLTSDT

-607 LLKSGGLAGVVLPSS
+607 LLKSGGLAGVFLPIS
-622 ILSNNSQSYRGAREH
+622 ILTASDKSGYIEAREQ
-637 ILSNFHLRAIT
+637 ILSNFYLKAIT
-648 LFGGKTFGATSTNT
+648 LFDTKTFGATGTRT
-662 VVLFMERFQEPPVQK
+662 VVLFMERFHEPPVQK
-677 QLAIDTANSILS
+677 QLAIDTANGILS

-699 DILTEYLSLIDVT
+699 DILNEYLSHIGVT
-712 AEQYKTFVSEDA
+712 AEQYKAFVSETA
-724 SIDDLRAIEYFKPYV
+724 SIEELRSIEYFKIYV
-739 TEFEQTQQ
+739 FEFEKTQQ
-747 KFPKNYTLDQ
+747 KFPKNYTPEQ

-765 LYKKVRE
+765 LYKKIRE

-788 TVVITAPSDNTEQK
+788 TVVITAPTDNAEQK
-802 KFLGYDWSN
+802 TFLGYDWSN

-817 IILNPNGGYLTNVQ
+817 IVLNPNGGYLTNEK

-841 FVRNAFSNMRTTMGE
+841 FVRNAFNNMRTEMGE
-856 ENSLQKY
+856 ENPLTKY
-863 VTSSRTIDM
+863 AVSCRTIDM
-872 LDFLKVD
+872 LDFTKAD
-879 FDKTI
+879 FDKAIKTKADKKI
-884 NTTNTI
+884 IIKSKYPLVKLGSFAEIAKGKSITKAETKEGNVKVVAGGVDYAYLHNVANREANTI
-890 KKKDIAS
+890 TISASGANAGYVNFWEEPIFASDCTTVRGRNDIETLFLYNFLQSIQDQIYYLQKGAAQPHVYPNDIADL
-897 QYELVRL
+897 QI
-904 GTLAKVAAGNSAPQD
+904 PQ
-919 NKLYDGGTHPFF
+919 
-931 RVSDVAKYHLTKD
+931 
-944 LIECADFLNEQGIIG
+944 I
-959 LRLFPKGTILFPKSG
+959 
-974 ASTYKDHRAI
+974 
-984 MGVEGYVVSHLAT
+984 
-997 INVIN
+997 
-1002 EETILTPYL
+1002 EET
-1011 YEILALVK
+1011 K
-1019 AQEIKPNSGYP
+1019 MQ
-1030 SLNASDLENVKIPL
+1030 
-1044 PPMDIQ
+1044 
-1050 KQIVAECANVDEEYN
+1050 QIVAECAKVDEEYK
-1065 TSRMSVEEYRK
+1065 TSRMSIEDYRK

-1081 FENLQVIDGK
+1081 FENLQVIGGGKTLKLNNLDVFEISIGRRILNSEVSPEFTIPVYSANVFEPFGMIDRLLLTDFSKDSVLWGIDGDWMVNTI
-1091 PLIIKRLGDI
+1091 PANTPFYPTDHCGVLRIKTDDLLPKYMAYLLQKEGERVGFSRSYRASIDRI
-1101 CESFIGL
+1101 EGL
-1108 TYKPEDVVDDGILV
+1108 TVEVAPIEEQ
-1122 LRSSNIKDG
+1122 R
-1131 QLDLTDQVRV
+1131 
-1141 KSNVPE
+1141 
-1147 RLYVKNGDV
+1147 
-1156 LVCVR
+1156 
-1161 NGSKRLLGKAAYIDN
+1161 KA
-1176 LKEQMTFGAFMAICR
+1176 
-1191 GDMGKWIYLW
+1191 
-1201 MQSKHYTNQ
+1201 
-1210 LEKITA
+1210 
-1216 TISINQLTQR
+1216 
-1226 TLLELNIPVP
+1226 V
-1236 SLADQ
+1236 
-1241 QRIIAQVEQ
+1241 AQVEQ
-1250 YESEIRKAQAI
+1250 YEAEIRKAQAI
-1261 MDGCAARKKAI
+1261 MDGCATRKKAI

>member
-1 MITIDNFREVL
+1 MPFNRNQTTAYMITINNFKEVL
-12 ISLGFK
+12 LSLGFT
-18 QDGTQDVYSKEYHLN
+18 QEGTQDVYTKEYHLN

-40 RMSVNFAEKRLEFPA
+40 RMSVDFTEKRLEFPA
-55 DMRGGDRNTL
+55 DMRGCNRNTL
-65 IDDSHKENMV
+65 IDDAHKENMV

-99 QLGHEGK
+99 PLGHDGK

-119 PQKMLFIIE
+119 LQKMLFIIE
-128 CKTAGKEYENAI
+128 CKTAGKEFENAV

-148 QIFSYWQQER
+148 QIFSYWQQEKS
-158 ATKWLA
+158 TKWLA

-169 WDEEKQKVTHTCK
+169 WDEETQQVTHTCK

-196 DKKRKKKEEIADKLY
+196 DKKRKKKEEITDKLY
-211 RDAKTTQELFEVW
+211 RDAKSTQELFEVW

-239 ADSQAYN
+239 ANSQAYN
-246 IGVDVLRKRD
+246 IGVDVIRKRD

-265 RIVNKF
+265 KIVNKF

-330 LHKEGMDEFMRED
+330 LHKEGMDEFMKED

-357 AYKGAARTQ
+357 AYKGAARAQ

-402 ILVEVVKLF
+402 VLVEVVKLF

-461 KYLAA
+461 NYLSA

-497 RDKSIPADNKWVRDC
+497 RDKSIPADNRWVRDC

-562 VANPPYSVSAFKA
+562 VANPPYAVSAFKA

-588 CISNSSGE
+588 SISNSSGE

-607 LLKSGGLAGVVLPSS
+607 LLKSGGLAGVFLPSS
-622 ILSNNSQSYRGAREH
+622 ILSASDKSGYVEAREQ
-637 ILSNFHLRAIT
+637 ILSNFYLRAIVC
-648 LFGGKTFGATSTNT
+648 FGGKTFGATNTNT
-662 VVLFMERFQEPPVQK
+662 IVLFMERFHEPPVLK
-677 QLAIDTANSILS
+677 QLAVDTAKSILS

-699 DILTEYLSLIDVT
+699 DILNEYLSLIGVT
-712 AEQYKTFVSEDA
+712 AEQYKSFVLETA
-724 SIDDLRAIEYFKPYV
+724 SIEDLRAIEYFKPYV
-739 TEFEQTQQ
+739 SEFENTQQ
-747 KFPKNYTLDQ
+747 RFPRNYTPEQ

-765 LYKKVRE
+765 LYKKIRE

-780 FTLLRGQE
+780 FTLTRGQE
-788 TVVITAPSDNTEQK
+788 TVVITAPDDNAEQK
-802 KFLGYDWSN
+802 TFLGYDWSN

-817 IILNPNGGYLTNVQ
+817 IVLNPNGGYLTNVQ

-841 FVRNAFSNMRTTMGE
+841 FVRNAFHNMRTEMGE
-856 ENSLQKY
+856 ETTLQKY
-863 VTSSRTIDM
+863 VASYRTIDM
-872 LDFLKVD
+872 LDFSRTK
-879 FDKTI
+879 FDKVI
-884 NTTNTI
+884 KTTLEHRI
-890 KKKDIAS
+890 EIVSK
-897 QYELVRL
+897 YP
-904 GTLAKVAAGNSAPQD
+904 LAKLEDLIKIVRGVTYSKEDQRIEPTNNIILTADNITIDGHFDIVKQIYISENLQISEEKKLHADDIFICLSSGSKTHVGKVA
-919 NKLYDGGTHPFF
+919 YI
-931 RVSDVAKYHLTKD
+931 TKD
-944 LIECADFLNEQGIIG
+944 LPYYAGGFMGILRTISPNILPAFLFNVLNSEMMRNAI
-959 LRLFPKGTILFPKSG
+959 RYD
-974 ASTYKDHRAI
+974 ST
-984 MGVEGYVVSHLAT
+984 GSN
-997 INVIN
+997 INN
-1002 EETILTPYL
+1002 LS
-1011 YEILALVK
+1011 
-1019 AQEIKPNSGYP
+1019 NSLG
-1030 SLNASDLENVKIPL
+1030 NKKIPL
-1044 PPMDIQ
+1044 PPIDIQ
-1050 KQIVAECANVDEEYN
+1050 QQIIEECAKVEDEYN
-1065 TSRMSVEEYRK
+1065 TSRMSIEDYRK
-1076 KIAQV
+1076 RIAQV
-1081 FENLQVIDGK
+1081 FENTQIMEGGRRIKISALLSTITGEQTKIPQEEIMSTGTYPVITQEAEKEIAGYTNNDK
-1091 PLIIKRLGDI
+1091 PITDLPLIVFGDHS
-1101 CESFIGL
+1101 CRF
-1108 TYKPEDVVDDGILV
+1108 K
-1122 LRSSNIKDG
+1122 
-1131 QLDLTDQVRV
+1131 
-1141 KSNVPE
+1141 
-1147 RLYVKNGDV
+1147 
-1156 LVCVR
+1156 
-1161 NGSKRLLGKAAYIDN
+1161 YIDYPFVRGADGTQLMKIN
-1176 LKEQMTFGAFMAICR
+1176 PDIANTQFIYYLLRNTPITNQGKYERHYKYLKET
-1191 GDMGKWIYLW
+1191 
-1201 MQSKHYTNQ
+1201 
-1210 LEKITA
+1210 EV
-1216 TISINQLTQR
+1216 
-1226 TLLELNIPVP
+1226 NIP
-1236 SLADQ
+1236 SLANQ
-1241 QRIIAQVEQ
+1241 QQIIVQVEQ
-1250 YESEIRKAQAI
+1250 YEAAIRQAKAI
-1261 MDGCAARKKAI
+1261 MEGCAARKKAI

>member
-1 MITIDNFREVL
+1 MITIGNFKEVL
-12 ISLGFK
+12 LSLGFT
-18 QDGTQDVYSKEYHLN
+18 QDGEQEVYSKEYHLN

-114 NEAGN
+114 NEAGIR
-119 PQKMLFIIE
+119 QKMLFIIE

-169 WDEEKQKVTHTCK
+169 WDEEKRKVTHNCK

-196 DKKRKKKEEIADKLY
+196 EKKRKKKEEIADKLY

-256 LKPFSMENS
+256 LKPFSIENS

-562 VANPPYSVSAFKA
+562 VANPPYAVSAFKA
-575 HLKLQHNDLELLP
+575 HLKLQHNELELLP
-588 CISNSSGE
+588 KILLTSDT

-607 LLKSGGLAGVVLPSS
+607 LLKSGGLAGVFLPIS
-622 ILSNNSQSYRGAREH
+622 ILTASDKSGYIEAREQ
-637 ILSNFHLRAIT
+637 ILSNFYLKAIT
-648 LFGGKTFGATSTNT
+648 LFDTKTFGATGTRT
-662 VVLFMERFQEPPVQK
+662 VVLFMERFHEPPVQK
-677 QLAIDTANSILS
+677 QLAIDTANGILS

-699 DILTEYLSLIDVT
+699 DILNEYLSHIGVT
-712 AEQYKTFVSEDA
+712 AEQYKAFVSETA
-724 SIDDLRAIEYFKPYV
+724 SIEELRSIEYFKIYV
-739 TEFEQTQQ
+739 FEFEKTQQ
-747 KFPKNYTLDQ
+747 KFPKNYTPEQ

-765 LYKKVRE
+765 LYKKIRE

-780 FTLLRGQE
+780 FTLLRWQE
-788 TVVITAPSDNTEQK
+788 TVVITAPTDNAEQK
-802 KFLGYDWSN
+802 MFLGYDWSN

-817 IILNPNGGYLTNVQ
+817 IVLNPNGGYLTNEK

-841 FVRNAFSNMRTTMGE
+841 FVRNAFNNMRTEMGE
-856 ENSLQKY
+856 ENPLTKY
-863 VTSSRTIDM
+863 AVSCRTIDM
-872 LDFLKVD
+872 LDFTKAN
-879 FDKTI
+879 FDKAIKTKADKKI
-884 NTTNTI
+884 IIKSKYPLVKLGSFAEIAKGKSITKAETKEGKVKVVAGGVDYAYLHNVANREANTI
-890 KKKDIAS
+890 TISASGANAGYVNFWEEPIFASDCTTVRGRNDIETLFLYNFLQSIQDQIYYLQKGAAQPHVYPNDIADL
-897 QYELVRL
+897 QI
-904 GTLAKVAAGNSAPQD
+904 PQ
-919 NKLYDGGTHPFF
+919 
-931 RVSDVAKYHLTKD
+931 
-944 LIECADFLNEQGIIG
+944 I
-959 LRLFPKGTILFPKSG
+959 
-974 ASTYKDHRAI
+974 
-984 MGVEGYVVSHLAT
+984 
-997 INVIN
+997 
-1002 EETILTPYL
+1002 EET
-1011 YEILALVK
+1011 K
-1019 AQEIKPNSGYP
+1019 MQ
-1030 SLNASDLENVKIPL
+1030 
-1044 PPMDIQ
+1044 
-1050 KQIVAECANVDEEYN
+1050 QIVAECAKVDEEYK
-1065 TSRMSVEEYRK
+1065 TSRMSIEDYRK

-1081 FENLQVIDGK
+1081 FENMQVIGGGK
-1091 PLIIKRLGDI
+1091 SLKINGLLLPIWGNQTKIPQDEIELNGKYPVVTQEAENEIAGYTNIDAPITDLPLVVFGDHS
-1101 CESFIGL
+1101 CTF
-1108 TYKPEDVVDDGILV
+1108 K
-1122 LRSSNIKDG
+1122 
-1131 QLDLTDQVRV
+1131 
-1141 KSNVPE
+1141 
-1147 RLYVKNGDV
+1147 
-1156 LVCVR
+1156 
-1161 NGSKRLLGKAAYIDN
+1161 YIDYEFVRGADGTQLMKFN
-1176 LKEQMTFGAFMAICR
+1176 TEIVIPKYMYFLLRQTDIPNSGKYERHYKYLKE
-1191 GDMGKWIYLW
+1191 
-1201 MQSKHYTNQ
+1201 
-1210 LEKITA
+1210 LEVI
-1216 TISINQLTQR
+1216 I
-1226 TLLELNIPVP
+1226 P
-1236 SLADQ
+1236 SLAEQ
-1241 QRIIAQVEQ
+1241 QSIVAQVEQ
-1250 YESEIRKAQAI
+1250 YEAEIRKAQAI

>member
-1 MITIDNFREVL
+1 MITINNFKEVL
-12 ISLGFK
+12 LSLGFK
-18 QDGTQDVYSKEYHLN
+18 QEGTNDVYTKEYHLN

-40 RMSVNFAEKRLEFPA
+40 HMSVNFAEKRLEFPA
-55 DMRGGDRNTL
+55 DMRGCDRNTL

-99 QLGHEGK
+99 QLGHDGK

-158 ATKWLA
+158 STQWLA

-169 WDEEKQKVTHTCK
+169 WDEENQHVTHSCK

-196 DKKRKKKEEIADKLY
+196 NKKRKKKEEIADKLY
-211 RDAKTTQELFEVW
+211 RDAKSTQELFEVW
-224 QETYNSEWHDDIIFK
+224 QETYNNEWHDDIIFK
-239 ADSQAYN
+239 ANSQAYN
-246 IGVDVLRKRD
+246 IGVDVIRKRD

-265 RIVNKF
+265 KIVNKF

-357 AYKGAARTQ
+357 AYKGAARAQ

-402 ILVEVVKLF
+402 VLVEVVKLF

-461 KYLAA
+461 NYLSA

-497 RDKSIPADNKWVRDC
+497 RDKSIPADNRWVRDC

-588 CISNSSGE
+588 SISNNSGE

-607 LLKSGGLAGVVLPSS
+607 LLKSGGLAGVFLPST
-622 ILSNNSQSYRGAREH
+622 ILSASDKSGYEEAREQ
-637 ILSNFHLRAIT
+637 ILSNFYLRAVVC
-648 LFGGKTFGATSTNT
+648 FGGRTFGATSTNT
-662 VVLFMERFQEPPVQK
+662 IVLFMERFHEPPVQK

-699 DILTEYLSLIDVT
+699 DILNEYLSLIGVT
-712 AEQYKTFVSEDA
+712 AEQYKSFVSETA
-724 SIDDLRAIEYFKPYV
+724 SMEDLCAIEYFKPYV
-739 TEFEQTQQ
+739 LEFENTQQ
-747 KFPKNYTLDQ
+747 KFPRNYTLEQ

-765 LYKKVRE
+765 LYKRIRD

-780 FTLLRGQE
+780 FTLVRGQE
-788 TVVITAPSDNTEQK
+788 TVVITAPADNAEQK
-802 KFLGYDWSN
+802 TFLGYDWSN
-811 RKGSEG
+811 RKGREG
-817 IILNPNGGYLTNVQ
+817 IVLSPNGGYLTNEK

-841 FVRNAFSNMRTTMGE
+841 FVRNAFRNMRTEMGE
-856 ENSLQKY
+856 ETTLQKY
-863 VTSSRTIDM
+863 VASYRTIDM
-872 LDFLKVD
+872 LDFSRTK

-884 NTTNTI
+884 KTALDKKIIVRSKYTLVTLADLCEMYQPKTISGNEIKTEGEYKVYGANGVIGYYDKFNHEESEVAMTCRGATCGTINYTEPRSWITGNAMVITPKDNRLLKLYLKEYLTNT
-890 KKKDIAS
+890 
-897 QYELVRL
+897 
-904 GTLAKVAAGNSAPQD
+904 N
-919 NKLYDGGTHPFF
+919 
-931 RVSDVAKYHLTKD
+931 
-944 LIECADFLNEQGIIG
+944 
-959 LRLFPKGTILFPKSG
+959 
-974 ASTYKDHRAI
+974 
-984 MGVEGYVVSHLAT
+984 VSHIIT
-997 INVIN
+997 GS
-1002 EETILTPYL
+1002 
-1011 YEILALVK
+1011 
-1019 AQEIKPNSGYP
+1019 AQPQITRTNLSP
-1030 SLNASDLENVKIPL
+1030 LQIPL
-1044 PPMDIQ
+1044 PPIDVQ
-1050 KQIVAECANVDEEYN
+1050 EQIVAECQKVDEEYN
-1065 TSRMSVEEYRK
+1065 TSRMAIEDYRK
-1076 KIAQV
+1076 KIAQAY
-1081 FENLQVIDGK
+1081 ENLQVIGAD
-1091 PLIIKRLGDI
+1091 KRLKLNNLEVFEIGIGKRVLNSEVSPEFSIPVYSANVFEPFGMIDRLLLTDFSKDSVLWGIDGDWMVNTI
-1101 CESFIGL
+1101 PANTPFFPTDHCGVLRIKTNDIEPKYMAYLLQKEGERVGFNRSYRASIDRIEGL
-1108 TYKPEDVVDDGILV
+1108 TVEVAPIEEQ
-1122 LRSSNIKDG
+1122 R
-1131 QLDLTDQVRV
+1131 
-1141 KSNVPE
+1141 
-1147 RLYVKNGDV
+1147 
-1156 LVCVR
+1156 
-1161 NGSKRLLGKAAYIDN
+1161 KA
-1176 LKEQMTFGAFMAICR
+1176 
-1191 GDMGKWIYLW
+1191 
-1201 MQSKHYTNQ
+1201 
-1210 LEKITA
+1210 
-1216 TISINQLTQR
+1216 
-1226 TLLELNIPVP
+1226 V
-1236 SLADQ
+1236 
-1241 QRIIAQVEQ
+1241 AQVEQ
-1250 YESEIRKAQAI
+1250 YEAAIRQAQAI
-1261 MDGCAARKKAI
+1261 MDGCSARKKAI